1 MLNYSVAELRNN
13 KTNMTR
19 RLLLLVCAVLC
30 LGSNVRISAQSTSS
44 TTQSA
49 ESNFVEGVVRVKLQR
64 EIADRMIAAKL
75 PLSVKGTNKKYVQT
89 GVTPLDRVNQ
99 KVKAVSMTRVFP
111 YAGKNEAKHK
121 AFGLDLW
128 YDVHYEA
135 SGMKLA
141 QARNLFRSAE
151 GVSYAQR
158 IPLYKPI
165 GGERFLE
172 VSPAAVARAAKAAS
186 TMPFNDPLLNDQ
198 WHYNND
204 GHIAGTKVGA
214 DANVFK
220 AWETGVT
227 GSKDVVVAIIDGGF
241 QVDHPDLKDNVW
253 INTAELNGKPGV
265 DDDGDGYV
273 DDIYGYNFVINSS
286 DINAHSHGTHV
297 AGTVGA
303 TNNNGI
309 GVCGVAGGSDGKGGV
324 KMMVCQVFDSR
335 ASSSAVADFGAA
347 IVYAADRGASIA
359 QCSWGASV
367 AGDEDKSV
375 TEAVNYFT
383 KNGGGDKMNGGL
395 CIFAAGNNGEEG
407 DYYPGCLDKVVA
419 VGSMAPDGSVA
430 YYSNRGKWVD
440 VTAPGGLED
449 NGQQYGV
456 LSTLPNSTYGYN
468 EGTSMACPHVSGIA
482 ALILSKYGNK
492 QFSNE
497 TLRTL
502 LTTSVNDLYTQ
513 NPEYEGLMGSGYIDA
528 YKALQGKEG
537 SVPEAVADFTVTA
550 SHDNAL
556 IEWVIPETEEKSID
570 HHVIYYSTEA
580 FSATDDL
587 NKLSSATVDTKF
599 KYSGDKMSY
608 EVEGLKASTKYY
620 FAIVAY
626 NRWGKASAVSPIKE
640 ATTNAGPKVQVDQ
653 KNLSMTVDA
662 TKAST
667 AEASFNVKN
676 AGEGVLKYQLTTAT
690 TRATMSTS
698 ARNLKPN
705 PGQVLPFSGTVSPT
719 LAKRNAVASSDY
731 KAENWPDT
739 LTYSNYVYSYIG
751 ETDTKLPNALAQYF
765 YVDKATYPNG
775 FNLTDLLIQGQNGQ
789 NPEIEIYDGSRS
801 ISRASLIQKINYDF
815 WAYNY
820 PITLKEQ
827 IYFAPGSSFW
837 VVAKFPAGAKNPLAT
852 GKTERTDIAQY
863 SFYSS
868 DNGTTWTQLSEVLKG
883 TSFESV
889 ASQLTW
895 AVQAVSKNPDWSQVL
910 NPEPISG
917 EVRPNESQ
925 KVTLKNDGQKLVNGT
940 YNFNIHVKSNE
951 AVDSKQ
957 QVALAMTV
965 KGYKPELH
973 SQQLVDFGDLL
984 VGQTKTIDV
993 ELTNSGYGVFGGN
1006 YGMLQ
1011 APKNVK
1017 SSSDQFNVSKGANNI
1032 AARSTGTLP
1041 VTFAPTK
1048 EGNFSSTITLTDKNG
1063 NQHSFLVRGVASVP
1077 AKQNVTP
1084 ESYDAGDLK
1093 VGGEDK
1099 TATIT
1104 IKNTGNYPLQYV
1116 FPKFSSEKIVGS
1128 TAKVHKFGYTTIS
1141 NVAGDE
1147 SFEYEPAPEL
1157 ADEKDITSQFTND
1170 NWQSGPIKVG
1180 FKFPFYG
1187 KDYDEIYVSSYGGV
1201 SMQQM
1206 DGRISCMVPTGD
1218 CVQGLGYISAYTNS
1232 GWMDMGANSK
1242 ITYGHKNG
1250 KLYIKFKDVVTPA
1263 TNGGGETTTISFH
1276 MALCPDGS
1284 VEVYYDDYNPAGVF
1298 GSGGH
1303 NFVGVSDIAASD
1315 PCIFVDANKVQEDND
1330 GLDAPYYDIVTGSAI
1345 KIVAPAKSMIKSLS
1359 STDGYVGNGE
1369 SKEIKVTLAANDE
1382 LVAGPL
1388 TNYLTVITNDPINPS
1403 STVKMTANI
1412 VGDNLKAEAALDST
1426 SVDFGKVFRTSAQQR
1441 TVLLSNN
1448 GKDALQVAGVS
1459 VKNGKFTLAEEM
1471 KAAFSVPA
1479 GQGKDIVV
1487 TLPTAEKGTVE
1498 DVLVITYQ
1506 DGTTKEIPL
1515 KAEVIGNPTWKSNP
1529 ESLKVETP
1537 YGTNVEKTI
1546 QVTNEGDE
1554 NLAFSVEPASWFSA
1568 SDLEAAGKSSVDYVF
1583 KSKLDGFD
1591 IPYNWVDI
1599 TNDYTE
1605 HMPYAYYIDKTDFKK
1620 VELPFEFPFYGKKY
1634 KSMYIYNT
1642 GFVSFDAP
1650 VEDYKQFPEP
1660 PASLPTT
1667 ETFYTNIICPF
1678 WGNHSMNTPS
1688 SDGVYYK
1695 AKDDEVIVS
1704 YKNYGNTMMQ
1714 GMNFEVILR
1723 KDGSFKFQYN
1733 VDPDGFQLGVFG
1745 LCGIMDHTG
1754 TRGITPADM
1763 YITDGNAV
1771 EFSPYKNYV
1780 VAPGEQ
1786 VEMPVELKANQLAD
1800 TYDYELNV
1808 TTNDPSRASVKIP
1821 VTLNITGEAQ
1831 AEFPEVIN
1839 VEQPVDEN
1847 AMEPSYYEFH
1857 VVNKGTKAFAITDV
1871 ASEMFTVSESD
1882 DPDVEPSAPEGK
1894 LEVYAAQSNN
1904 GGDDGIDPGPL
1915 ALSDDA
1921 TAKAW
1926 IPYQSGM
1933 MAPIVVGE
1941 DTVKFRITPY
1951 NVYEVHKKDFP
1962 LVFTVEGLNEETHTS
1977 TIKLNITEAP
1987 VMAFDPEELHIE
1999 NVASD
2004 YKGTST
2010 VNLKNDGEYKLTYSL
2025 SLDPSGRDA
2034 GNVDDGSNDPAPA
2047 YNVISYPS
2055 EDVAKNFVATCVEKI
2070 SGKKGMVKALGLKKV
2085 KDDQKFIYD
2094 LPEGYKG
2101 NALYYPVLN
2110 PVANAQA
2117 ALMGTGAA
2125 ALDENFYAATR
2136 YEAPAEGFNLTHLYF
2151 VGTVGD
2157 LENVDIEASVILG
2170 NDVTATEKTIG
2181 HGKIHIVKEKP
2192 REDGSYQGAA
2202 RMLEFDNPI
2211 YINPADTFYVV
2222 LKYPAGYKG
2231 SAMMA
2236 TKDGDMETNRYMAH
2250 LKSLGGW
2257 VDIEA
2262 LYDNAYSYGAFGYF
2276 MTCIEKEKGE
2286 PWIKLLNEKKDGEI
2300 ASGKAIPVQFEVN
2313 AKSAYFAKNNK
2324 ATLVVKSNDPYNKL
2338 YNYHIYLNKNAAPI
2352 ITAPEGETTVPEA
2365 SKAMVPVT
2373 VADAE
2378 GEAFTVSLND
2388 ADGIASVESYA
2399 NEDGTQEGI
2408 SESNGTYT
2416 VEAGGS
2422 LKLNVALVPDYGTA
2436 GKHTFT
2442 VNAKD
2447 ESGNVSSVVVNYNV
2461 EHTNRAPK
2469 YVGPA
2474 DLALKGG
2481 ETSAQYYFA
2490 DFFEDADGDAMTFSA
2505 QIADPSLAALYQS
2518 ENGIIIAAK
2527 QVSGSTNI
2535 NVVATDANGAS
2546 TTGVIALTVDAA
2558 TGISNVVADASKGD
2572 VTVNGDA
2579 ENGNL
2584 NVTIDADADKVVLS
2598 VYSNA
2603 GQLMAQKTLQNV
2615 HAGDKASIALG
2626 KVAAGVYHLVA
2637 NVDGKTSAVKF
2648 VAK

>member
-1 MLNYSVAELRNN
+1 
-13 KTNMTR
+13 MTR

-44 TTQSA
+44 TTQSV

-64 EIADRMIAAKL
+64 EIADRMVAAKL
-75 PLSVKGTNKKYVQT
+75 PLSVKGTNRKYVQT

-367 AGDEDKSV
+367 ADDEDKSV
-375 TEAVNYFT
+375 TEAVDYFT

-407 DYYPGCLDKVVA
+407 NYYPGCLDKVVA

-513 NPEYEGLMGSGYIDA
+513 NPEYKGLMGSGYIDA

-587 NKLSSATVDTKF
+587 NKLNSATVDTKF

-698 ARNLKPN
+698 GRIKKPN

-719 LAKRNAVASSDY
+719 LVKRNAVATSDY
-731 KAENWPDT
+731 QAKDWPDT
-739 LTYSNYVYSYIG
+739 LTYSNQLYSYIG

-775 FNLTDLLIQGQNGQ
+775 FNLTDLRIQGQNGQ
-789 NPEIEIYDGSRS
+789 NPVIEIYDGSRS
-801 ISRASLIQKINYDF
+801 ISTASLIQKVNYDF

-827 IYFAPGSSFW
+827 IHFAPGSSFW
-837 VVAKFPAGAKNPLAT
+837 VVAKFPAGAKNPLGT
-852 GKTERTDIAQY
+852 GKTTRTDVAQY

-883 TSFESV
+883 TSFEAI

-895 AVQAVSKNPDWSQVL
+895 AVQAISKNPDWSQVL

-917 EVRPNESQ
+917 EVRPSESQ

-940 YNFNIHVKSNE
+940 YKFNIHVKSNE

-973 SQQLVDFGDLL
+973 SQKLVDFGDLL

-993 ELTNSGYGVFGGN
+993 ELTNSGYGVFGGQ

-1063 NQHSFLVRGVASVP
+1063 NQHSFLVRGVASIP
-1077 AKQNVTP
+1077 AQQSVTP
-1084 ESYDAGDLK
+1084 DVYEAGDLK

-1128 TAKVHKFGYTTIS
+1128 KARVHKFGYTTVS

-1250 KLYIKFKDVVTPA
+1250 KLYVKFKDVVTPA

-1303 NFVGVSDIAASD
+1303 NFVGVSDIAAAD
-1315 PCIFVDANKVQEDND
+1315 PCIFVDANKVQESND

-1369 SKEIKVTLAANDE
+1369 SKEIKVTLAANDN

-1403 STVKMTANI
+1403 STVKLTANI
-1412 VGDNLKAEAALDST
+1412 VGDNLKAEAALDSA

-1448 GKDALQVAGVS
+1448 GKDVLQVAGVS

-1471 KAAFSVPA
+1471 NAAFSVPA

-1529 ESLKVETP
+1529 ESLEVETP

-1568 SDLEAAGKSSVDYVF
+1568 SDLEATGKSSVDYVF

-1695 AKDDEVIVS
+1695 AKNDEVIVS

-1723 KDGSFKFQYN
+1723 KDGTFKFQYN

-1808 TTNDPSRASVKIP
+1808 TTNDPSRASIKIP

-1871 ASEMFTVSESD
+1871 ASEMFVAADPD
-1882 DPDVEPSAPEGK
+1882 DPWAMPEAS
-1894 LEVYAAQSNN
+1894 LEVYTSANN
-1904 GGDDGIDPGPL
+1904 SGDDGIDPGPMAL
-1915 ALSDDA
+1915 AADA
-1921 TAKAW
+1921 AKAW
-1926 IPYQSGM
+1926 VPYQSGM

-1951 NVYEVHKKDFP
+1951 NVSEVHAKDYP
-1962 LVFTVEGLNEETHTS
+1962 LVFSVEGLENTEYNS

-2010 VNLKNDGEYKLTYSL
+2010 VNLMNDGAYKLTYSL
-2025 SLDPSGRDA
+2025 NLDPSGRDA

-2070 SGKKGMVKALGLKKV
+2070 SGKKGMLKALGLKKV

-2094 LPEGYKG
+2094 LPSGYEG

-2117 ALMGTGAA
+2117 ALMGTGAS

-2181 HGKIHIVKEKP
+2181 HGKIHIAKEEP

-2286 PWIKLLNEKKDGEI
+2286 PWIKLLNEKKEGEI
-2300 ASGKAIPVQFEVN
+2300 APGEALPVQFEVN

-2338 YNYHIYLNKNAAPI
+2338 YNYHIYLDKNAAPV

-2388 ADGIASVESYA
+2388 ADGIATVESYE
-2399 NEDGTQEGI
+2399 NEDGTQDGI

-2422 LKLNVALVPDYGTA
+2422 LKLNVALAPAYGTA
-2436 GKHTFT
+2436 GKHSFA

-2447 ESGNVSSVVVNYNV
+2447 EAGNVSSAVVNYNV

-2474 DLALKGG
+2474 DLVLKGG

-2527 QVSGSTNI
+2527 QMPGSTNI

-2546 TTGVIALTVDAA
+2546 TTGVITLTVDVA
-2558 TGISNVVADASKGD
+2558 TGISNVVAGGSKGD
-2572 VTVNGDA
+2572 VAVNGDA

-2584 NVTIDADADKVVLS
+2584 NVTIGADADKVVLS

-2603 GQLMAQKTLQNV
+2603 GQLMAQKTLLNV
-2615 HAGDKASIALG
+2615 HAGDKAGVALG

-2648 VAK
+2648 AAK

>member
-1 MLNYSVAELRNN
+1 
-13 KTNMTR
+13 MTR

-172 VSPAAVARAAKAAS
+172 VSPAAVAKAAKAAS

-204 GHIAGTKVGA
+204 GHIAGTKMGA

-375 TEAVNYFT
+375 TEAVDYFT

-719 LAKRNAVASSDY
+719 LAKRNAVAPSDY
-731 KAENWPDT
+731 KVENWPDT

-837 VVAKFPAGAKNPLAT
+837 VVARFPAGAKNPLAT
-852 GKTERTDIAQY
+852 GKTARTDIAQY

-940 YNFNIHVKSNE
+940 YEFNIHVKSNE

-993 ELTNSGYGVFGGN
+993 ELTNSGYGVFGGK

-1077 AKQNVTP
+1077 AKQSVTP
-1084 ESYDAGDLK
+1084 DVYEAGDLK

-1250 KLYIKFKDVVTPA
+1250 KLYVKFKNVVTPA

-1330 GLDAPYYDIVTGSAI
+1330 GLDAPYYDIQTGSAI

-1403 STVKMTANI
+1403 ASVKLTANI

-1426 SVDFGKVFRTSAQQR
+1426 SVDFGKVYRTSAQQR

-1459 VKNGKFTLAEEM
+1459 VKNGKFTLTEEM

-1763 YITDGNAV
+1763 YITDSNAV

-1831 AEFPEVIN
+1831 AEFPEIIN

-1847 AMEPSYYEFH
+1847 AMDPSYYEFY
-1857 VVNKGTKAFAITDV
+1857 VVNKGTKAFTITDV
-1871 ASEMFTVSESD
+1871 ASEMFTGSESD
-1882 DPDVEPSAPEGK
+1882 DPDVEPSAPEGG
-1894 LEVYAAQSNN
+1894 LEVYTAQSNN
-1904 GGDDGIDPGPL
+1904 GGDDGIDPGPMAL
-1915 ALSDDA
+1915 AADA
-1921 TAKAW
+1921 AKAW
-1926 IPYQSGM
+1926 VPYKSGM
-1933 MAPIVVGE
+1933 MTPIVVGT
-1941 DTVKFRITPY
+1941 DTVKFRIAPY

-2004 YKGTST
+2004 YKGTRT

-2070 SGKKGMVKALGLKKV
+2070 SGKKGMLKTLGLKKV

-2094 LPEGYKG
+2094 LPKGYEG

-2110 PVANAQA
+2110 PVENAQA
-2117 ALMGTGAA
+2117 ALMGTGAT

-2181 HGKIHIVKEKP
+2181 HGKIHIVKEDP

-2300 ASGKAIPVQFEVN
+2300 APGKAIPVQFEVN

-2324 ATLVVKSNDPYNKL
+2324 ATLVVKSNDPCNKL
-2338 YNYHIYLNKNAAPI
+2338 CNYHIYLDKNAAPV

-2365 SKAMVPVT
+2365 SKAIVPVT

-2399 NEDGTQEGI
+2399 NENGTQEGI

-2447 ESGNVSSVVVNYNV
+2447 ESGNVSSAVVNYNV

-2490 DFFEDADGDAMTFSA
+2490 DFFEDADGDVMTFSA

-2558 TGISNVVADASKGD
+2558 TGISNVVAGASKGD

-2584 NVTIDADADKVVLS
+2584 NVTIGADADKVVLS

-2615 HAGDKASIALG
+2615 HAGDKASVALG

>member
-1 MLNYSVAELRNN
+1 
-13 KTNMTR
+13 MTR

-75 PLSVKGTNKKYVQT
+75 PLSVKGTSKKYVQT

-172 VSPAAVARAAKAAS
+172 VSPAAVAKAAKAAS

-556 IEWVIPETEEKSID
+556 IEWTIPETEEKSID

-731 KAENWPDT
+731 KVENWPDT

-889 ASQLTW
+889 ASLLTW

-940 YNFNIHVKSNE
+940 YEFNIHVKSNE

-993 ELTNSGYGVFGGN
+993 ELTNSGYGVFGGK

-1032 AARSTGTLP
+1032 AARSIGTLP

-1077 AKQNVTP
+1077 AKQSVTP
-1084 ESYDAGDLK
+1084 DVYEAGDLK

-1157 ADEKDITSQFTND
+1157 ADETDITSQFTND

-1250 KLYIKFKDVVTPA
+1250 KLYVKFKNVVTPA

-1330 GLDAPYYDIVTGSAI
+1330 GLDAPYYDIQTGSAI

-1403 STVKMTANI
+1403 ASVKLTANI

-1546 QVTNEGDE
+1546 QVTNKGDE
-1554 NLAFSVEPASWFSA
+1554 DLTFSAEPASWFSA

-1831 AEFPEVIN
+1831 AEFPEIIN

-1847 AMEPSYYEFH
+1847 AMDPSYYEFY
-1857 VVNKGTKAFAITDV
+1857 VVNKGTKAFTITDV
-1871 ASEMFTVSESD
+1871 ASEMFTGSESD
-1882 DPDVEPSAPEGK
+1882 DPDVEPSAPEGG
-1894 LEVYAAQSNN
+1894 LEVYTAQSNN
-1904 GGDDGIDPGPL
+1904 GGDDGIDPGPMAL
-1915 ALSDDA
+1915 AADA
-1921 TAKAW
+1921 AKAW
-1926 IPYQSGM
+1926 VPYKSGM
-1933 MAPIVVGE
+1933 MTPIVVGT
-1941 DTVKFRITPY
+1941 DTVKFRIAPY

-2004 YKGTST
+2004 YKGTRT

-2070 SGKKGMVKALGLKKV
+2070 SGKKGMLKTLGLKKV

-2094 LPEGYKG
+2094 LPKGYEG

-2110 PVANAQA
+2110 PVENAQA
-2117 ALMGTGAA
+2117 ALMGTGAT

-2181 HGKIHIVKEKP
+2181 HGKIHIVKEDP

-2300 ASGKAIPVQFEVN
+2300 APGKAIPVQFEVN

-2324 ATLVVKSNDPYNKL
+2324 ATLVVKSNDPCNKL
-2338 YNYHIYLNKNAAPI
+2338 CNYHIYLDKNAAPV

-2365 SKAMVPVT
+2365 SKAIVPVT

-2399 NEDGTQEGI
+2399 NENGTQEGI

-2447 ESGNVSSVVVNYNV
+2447 ESGNVSSAVVNYNV

-2490 DFFEDADGDAMTFSA
+2490 DFFEDADGDVMTFSA

-2558 TGISNVVADASKGD
+2558 TGISNVVAGASKGD

-2584 NVTIDADADKVVLS
+2584 NVTIGADADKVVLS

-2615 HAGDKASIALG
+2615 HAGDKASVALG

>member
-1 MLNYSVAELRNN
+1 
-13 KTNMTR
+13 MTR

-111 YAGKNEAKHK
+111 YAGKNETKHK

-172 VSPAAVARAAKAAS
+172 VSPAAVAKAAKAAS
-186 TMPFNDPLLNDQ
+186 TMPFNDPLLNEQ

-227 GSKDVVVAIIDGGF
+227 GSKDVLVAIIDGGF

-286 DINAHSHGTHV
+286 NINAHSHGTHV

-347 IVYAADRGASIA
+347 LVYAADRGASIA

-375 TEAVNYFT
+375 TEAVDYFT
-383 KNGGGDKMNGGL
+383 KNGGGEKMNGGL
-395 CIFAAGNNGEEG
+395 CIFASGNNGEEG

-570 HHVIYYSTEA
+570 HHVIYYSTVA

-940 YNFNIHVKSNE
+940 YEFNIHVKSNE

-993 ELTNSGYGVFGGN
+993 ELTNSGYGVFGGK

-1077 AKQNVTP
+1077 AKQSVTP
-1084 ESYDAGDLK
+1084 DVYEAGDLK

-1315 PCIFVDANKVQEDND
+1315 PCIFVDAKKVQEDND
-1330 GLDAPYYDIVTGSAI
+1330 GQDAPYYDIVTGSAI

-1403 STVKMTANI
+1403 ASVKLTANI

-1459 VKNGKFTLAEEM
+1459 VKNGKFTLAEDM
-1471 KAAFSVPA
+1471 NAAFSVPA
-1479 GQGKDIVV
+1479 GLGKDIVV

-1831 AEFPEVIN
+1831 AKFPEIIN

-1847 AMEPSYYEFH
+1847 AMDPSYYEFY
-1857 VVNKGTKAFAITDV
+1857 VVNKGTKAFTITDV
-1871 ASEMFTVSESD
+1871 ASEMFTGSESD
-1882 DPDVEPSAPEGK
+1882 DPDVEPSAPEGE
-1894 LEVYAAQSNN
+1894 LEVYTAQSNN
-1904 GGDDGIDPGPL
+1904 GGDDGIDPGPMAL
-1915 ALSDDA
+1915 AADA
-1921 TAKAW
+1921 AKAW
-1926 IPYQSGM
+1926 VPYKSGM
-1933 MAPIVVGE
+1933 MAPIVVGT
-1941 DTVKFRITPY
+1941 DTVKFRIAPY

-2004 YKGTST
+2004 YKGTRT

-2070 SGKKGMVKALGLKKV
+2070 SGKKGMLKALGLKKV

-2094 LPEGYKG
+2094 LPAGYEG

-2117 ALMGTGAA
+2117 ALMGTGAT

-2300 ASGKAIPVQFEVN
+2300 APGEAIPVQFEVN

-2338 YNYHIYLNKNAAPI
+2338 YNYHIYLDKNAAPV

-2378 GEAFTVSLND
+2378 GEAFSVSLND

-2447 ESGNVSSVVVNYNV
+2447 ESGNVSSAVVNYNV

-2490 DFFEDADGDAMTFSA
+2490 DFFEDADGDVMTFFA

-2558 TGISNVVADASKGD
+2558 TGISNVVAGASKGD

-2584 NVTIDADADKVVLS
+2584 NVTIGADADKVVLS

-2615 HAGDKASIALG
+2615 HAGDKASVALG

>member
-1 MLNYSVAELRNN
+1 
-13 KTNMTR
+13 MTR

-49 ESNFVEGVVRVKLQR
+49 EPNFVEGVVRVKLQR
-64 EIADRMIAAKL
+64 EIADRMVAAKL
-75 PLSVKGTNKKYVQT
+75 PLSVKGTNRKYVQT

-141 QARNLFRSAE
+141 QARNLFRSAA

-367 AGDEDKSV
+367 ADDEDKSV
-375 TEAVNYFT
+375 TEAIDYFT

-407 DYYPGCLDKVVA
+407 NYYPGCLDKVVA

-502 LTTSVNDLYTQ
+502 LTTSVNDLYAQ

-556 IEWVIPETEEKSID
+556 IEWTIPETEEKSID

-587 NKLSSATVDTKF
+587 NKLNSAAVDTKF

-698 ARNLKPN
+698 GRIKKPN

-719 LAKRNAVASSDY
+719 LVKRNAVATSGYQAKD
-731 KAENWPDT
+731 WPDT
-739 LTYSNYVYSYIG
+739 LTYSNQLYSYIG

-765 YVDKATYPNG
+765 YVDKATYPKG
-775 FNLTDLLIQGQNGQ
+775 FNLTDLRIQGQNGQ
-789 NPEIEIYDGSRS
+789 NPVIEIYDGSRS
-801 ISRASLIQKINYDF
+801 ISTASLIQKVNYDF

-827 IYFAPGSSFW
+827 IHFAPGSSFW
-837 VVAKFPAGAKNPLAT
+837 VVAKFPAGAKNPLGT
-852 GKTERTDIAQY
+852 GKTTRTDVAQY

-883 TSFESV
+883 TSFEAI

-895 AVQAVSKNPDWSQVL
+895 AVQAISKNPDWSQVL

-940 YNFNIHVKSNE
+940 YKFNIHVKSNE

-993 ELTNSGYGVFGGN
+993 ELTNSGYGVFGGQ

-1048 EGNFSSTITLTDKNG
+1048 EGNFSSTITLADKNG
-1063 NQHSFLVRGVASVP
+1063 NQHSFLVRGVASIP
-1077 AKQNVTP
+1077 AQQSVTP
-1084 ESYDAGDLK
+1084 DVYEAGDLK

-1128 TAKVHKFGYTTIS
+1128 KARVHKFGYTTVS

-1218 CVQGLGYISAYTNS
+1218 CVKGLGYISAYTNS

-1242 ITYGHKNG
+1242 ITYGHKDG
-1250 KLYIKFKDVVTPA
+1250 KLYVKFKDVVTPA

-1303 NFVGVSDIAASD
+1303 NFVGVSDIAAAD

-1369 SKEIKVTLAANDE
+1369 SKEIKVTLAANDN

-1403 STVKMTANI
+1403 STVKLTANI
-1412 VGDNLKAEAALDST
+1412 VGDNLKAEAALDSA

-1448 GKDALQVAGVS
+1448 GKDVLQVAGVS

-1471 KAAFSVPA
+1471 NAAFSVPA

-1529 ESLKVETP
+1529 ESLEVVTP

-1568 SDLEAAGKSSVDYVF
+1568 SDLEATGKSSVDYVF

-1723 KDGSFKFQYN
+1723 KDGTFKFQYN

-1808 TTNDPSRASVKIP
+1808 TTNDPSRASIKIP

-1871 ASEMFTVSESD
+1871 ASEMFVAA
-1882 DPDVEPSAPEGK
+1882 DPEDPWAMPEAS
-1894 LEVYAAQSNN
+1894 LEVYTSANN
-1904 GGDDGIDPGPL
+1904 SGDDGIDPGPMAL
-1915 ALSDDA
+1915 ADDA
-1921 TAKAW
+1921 AKAW
-1926 IPYQSGM
+1926 VPYQSGM

-1951 NVYEVHKKDFP
+1951 NVSEVHAKDYP
-1962 LVFTVEGLNEETHTS
+1962 LVFSVEGLENTEYNS

-2010 VNLKNDGEYKLTYSL
+2010 VNLMNDGAYKLTYSL
-2025 SLDPSGRDA
+2025 NLDPSGRDA

-2070 SGKKGMVKALGLKKV
+2070 SGKKGMLKALGLKKV

-2094 LPEGYKG
+2094 LPSGYEG

-2117 ALMGTGAA
+2117 ALMGTGAT

-2181 HGKIHIVKEKP
+2181 HGKIHIAKEEP

-2286 PWIKLLNEKKDGEI
+2286 PWIKLLNEKKEGEI
-2300 ASGKAIPVQFEVN
+2300 APGEALPVQFEVN

-2338 YNYHIYLNKNAAPI
+2338 YNYHIYLDKNAAPV

-2388 ADGIASVESYA
+2388 ADGIATVESYE
-2399 NEDGTQEGI
+2399 NEDGTQDGI

-2422 LKLNVALVPDYGTA
+2422 LKLNVALAPAYGTA
-2436 GKHTFT
+2436 GKHSFA

-2447 ESGNVSSVVVNYNV
+2447 EAGNVSSAVVNYNV

-2474 DLALKGG
+2474 DLVLKGG

-2527 QVSGSTNI
+2527 QMPGSTNI

-2546 TTGVIALTVDAA
+2546 TTGVIALTVDVA
-2558 TGISNVVADASKGD
+2558 TGISNVVAGGSKGD
-2572 VTVNGDA
+2572 VAVNGDA

-2584 NVTIDADADKVVLS
+2584 NVTIGTDADKVVLS

-2603 GQLMAQKTLQNV
+2603 GQLMAQKTLLNV
-2615 HAGDKASIALG
+2615 HAGDKAGVALG

-2648 VAK
+2648 AAK

>member
-1 MLNYSVAELRNN
+1 
-13 KTNMTR
+13 MTR

-89 GVTPLDRVNQ
+89 GVTPLDRVSQ

-111 YAGKNEAKHK
+111 YAGKDEAKHK
-121 AFGLDLW
+121 AAGLDLW

-172 VSPAAVARAAKAAS
+172 ISPAAVAKAAKAAS

-273 DDIYGYNFVINSS
+273 DDIYGYNFVIKSS

-335 ASSSAVADFGAA
+335 ASSSAVADFGAS

-359 QCSWGASV
+359 QCSWGAGV
-367 AGDEDKSV
+367 ADEEDKSV
-375 TEAVNYFT
+375 TEAVDYFT

-407 DYYPGCLDKVVA
+407 NYYPGCLDKVVA

-556 IEWVIPETEEKSID
+556 IEWTIPETEEKSID

-640 ATTNAGPKVQVDQ
+640 ATTNSGPKVQVDQ

-698 ARNLKPN
+698 GRIKNPN

-719 LAKRNAVASSDY
+719 LVKRNAVATSNYQAKD
-731 KAENWPDT
+731 WPDT
-739 LTYSNYVYSYIG
+739 LTYSNQLYSYIG

-775 FNLTDLLIQGQNGQ
+775 FNLTDLHFQGQNGQ
-789 NPEIEIYDGSRS
+789 NPVIEIYDGSRT
-801 ISRASLIQKINYDF
+801 ISTASLIQKVNYDF

-827 IYFAPGSSFW
+827 IHFAPGSSFW
-837 VVAKFPAGAKNPLAT
+837 VVAKFPAGAKNPLGT
-852 GKTERTDIAQY
+852 GKTTRTDVAQY

-883 TSFESV
+883 TSFEAV
-889 ASQLTW
+889 ANQLTW
-895 AVQAVSKNPDWSQVL
+895 AVQAISKNPDWSQVL

-940 YNFNIHVKSNE
+940 YKFNIHVKSNE

-993 ELTNSGYGVFGGN
+993 ELTNSGYGVFAGK

-1011 APKNVK
+1011 ASQNEVK
-1017 SSSDQFNVSKGANNI
+1017 SSSDQFNVSKGAKNI

-1077 AKQNVTP
+1077 AKQTVTP
-1084 ESYDAGDLK
+1084 DVYEAGDLK

-1157 ADEKDITSQFTND
+1157 ADEKDITSQFTNN

-1250 KLYIKFKDVVTPA
+1250 KFYVKFKDVVTPA

-1330 GLDAPYYDIVTGSAI
+1330 GLNAPYYDIQTGSAI

-1369 SKEIKVTLAANDE
+1369 SKEIKVTLAANDD

-1403 STVKMTANI
+1403 ASVKLTANI

-1554 NLAFSVEPASWFSA
+1554 NLTFSAEPASWYTA
-1568 SDLEAAGKSSVDYVF
+1568 SDLEANGNSTVDYVF

-1591 IPYNWVDI
+1591 VPYNWVDI

-1605 HMPYAYYIDKTDFKK
+1605 HMPYAYYINKTDFKK

-1704 YKNYGNTMMQ
+1704 YKNYGNTMML

-1723 KDGSFKFQYN
+1723 KDGSFKFQYH

-1763 YITDGNAV
+1763 YITDGNTV
-1771 EFSPYKNYV
+1771 EFTPYKNYV

-1800 TYDYELNV
+1800 TYDCELNV

-1821 VTLNITGEAQ
+1821 VTLNITGEVQ

-1847 AMEPSYYEFH
+1847 PMYPSYYEFY
-1857 VVNKGTKAFAITDV
+1857 VVNKGTKAFTITNV
-1871 ASEMFTVSESD
+1871 ASEMFVAADPD
-1882 DPDVEPSAPEGK
+1882 DPWAMPEAS
-1894 LEVYAAQSNN
+1894 LEVYTSANN
-1904 GGDDGIDPGPL
+1904 SGGDGGIDPGPL

-1926 IPYQSGM
+1926 IPYRSGM
-1933 MAPIVVGE
+1933 MAPIVVGT

-1951 NVYEVHKKDFP
+1951 NVYEVHAKDYP
-1962 LVFTVEGLNEETHTS
+1962 LVFTVEGLENTEYNS

-2010 VNLKNDGEYKLTYSL
+2010 VNLMNDGKYKLTYSL

-2034 GNVDDGSNDPAPA
+2034 GNEYEDGNDPAPA

-2094 LPEGYKG
+2094 LPSGYEG

-2117 ALMGTGAA
+2117 ALMGTGAS

-2181 HGKIHIVKEKP
+2181 HGKIHIVKEEP
-2192 REDGSYQGAA
+2192 RDDGSYQGAP

-2222 LKYPAGYKG
+2222 LKYPAGYKS

-2262 LYDNAYSYGAFGYF
+2262 LYDNAYSYGAFGFF

-2286 PWIKLLNEKKDGEI
+2286 PWIKLLNEKKEGEI
-2300 ASGKAIPVQFEVN
+2300 APGEALPVQFEVN
-2313 AKSAYFAKNNK
+2313 AKSAYFSKNNK

-2338 YNYHIYLNKNAAPI
+2338 YNYHIYLDKNAAPV

-2365 SKAMVPVT
+2365 SKAVVDVT

-2378 GEAFTVSLND
+2378 GEAFTVSLD
-2388 ADGIASVESYA
+2388 ADGIAAVENYA
-2399 NEDGTQEGI
+2399 NENGTQDGI

-2447 ESGNVSSVVVNYNV
+2447 ESGNVSSAVVNYNV

-2490 DFFEDADGDAMTFSA
+2490 DFFEDADGDVMTFSA

-2558 TGISNVVADASKGD
+2558 TGINNVVADASKGD

-2615 HAGDKASIALG
+2615 HSGDKASVALG

>member
-1 MLNYSVAELRNN
+1 
-13 KTNMTR
+13 MTR

-49 ESNFVEGVVRVKLQR
+49 EPNFVEGVVRVKLQR
-64 EIADRMIAAKL
+64 EIADRMVAAKL
-75 PLSVKGTNKKYVQT
+75 PLSVKGTNRKYVQT

-367 AGDEDKSV
+367 ADDEDKSV
-375 TEAVNYFT
+375 TEAVDYFT

-407 DYYPGCLDKVVA
+407 NYYPGCLDKVVA

-513 NPEYEGLMGSGYIDA
+513 NPEYKGLMGSGYIDA

-587 NKLSSATVDTKF
+587 NKLNSATVDTKF

-626 NRWGKASAVSPIKE
+626 NRWGKASSVSPIKE

-698 ARNLKPN
+698 GRIKKPN

-719 LAKRNAVASSDY
+719 LVKRNAVATSDY
-731 KAENWPDT
+731 QAKDWPDT
-739 LTYSNYVYSYIG
+739 LTYSNQLYSYIG

-775 FNLTDLLIQGQNGQ
+775 FNLTDLRIQGQNGQ
-789 NPEIEIYDGSRS
+789 NPVIEIYDGSRS
-801 ISRASLIQKINYDF
+801 ISTASLIQKVNYDF

-827 IYFAPGSSFW
+827 IHFAPGSSFW
-837 VVAKFPAGAKNPLAT
+837 VVAKFPAGAKNPLGT
-852 GKTERTDIAQY
+852 GKTTRTDVAQY

-883 TSFESV
+883 TSFEAI

-895 AVQAVSKNPDWSQVL
+895 AVQAISKNPDWSQVL

-917 EVRPNESQ
+917 EVRPSESQ

-940 YNFNIHVKSNE
+940 YKFNIHVKSNE

-984 VGQTKTIDV
+984 VGQTKTLDV
-993 ELTNSGYGVFGGN
+993 ELTNSGYGVFGGQ

-1017 SSSDQFNVSKGANNI
+1017 SSSDQFSVSKGTNNI

-1077 AKQNVTP
+1077 AQQSVTP
-1084 ESYDAGDLK
+1084 DVYEAGDLK

-1128 TAKVHKFGYTTIS
+1128 KARVHKFGYTTVS

-1218 CVQGLGYISAYTNS
+1218 CVDGLGYISAYTNS
-1232 GWMDMGANSK
+1232 GWLDMGANSK

-1263 TNGGGETTTISFH
+1263 TNGAGETTTISFH

-1303 NFVGVSDIAASD
+1303 NFVGVSDIAAAD

-1369 SKEIKVTLAANDE
+1369 SKEIKVTLAANDN

-1403 STVKMTANI
+1403 STVKLTANI
-1412 VGDNLKAEAALDST
+1412 VGDNLKAEAALDSA

-1471 KAAFSVPA
+1471 NAAFSVPA

-1529 ESLKVETP
+1529 ESLEVETP

-1554 NLAFSVEPASWFSA
+1554 NLTFSAEPASWFSA
-1568 SDLEAAGKSSVDYVF
+1568 SDLEATGKSSVDYVF

-1660 PASLPTT
+1660 PASLPTK

-1723 KDGSFKFQYN
+1723 KDGTFKFQYN
-1733 VDPDGFQLGVFG
+1733 VDPDGFQVGVFG

-1763 YITDGNAV
+1763 YITGGNAV

-1808 TTNDPSRASVKIP
+1808 TTNDPSRASIKIP
-1821 VTLNITGEAQ
+1821 VTLNITGEAK

-1871 ASEMFTVSESD
+1871 ASEMFVAADPD
-1882 DPDVEPSAPEGK
+1882 DPWAMPEAS
-1894 LEVYAAQSNN
+1894 LEVYTSANN
-1904 GGDDGIDPGPL
+1904 SGDDGIDPGPMAL
-1915 ALSDDA
+1915 AGDA
-1921 TAKAW
+1921 AKAW
-1926 IPYQSGM
+1926 VPYQSGM

-1951 NVYEVHKKDFP
+1951 NVSEVHAKDYP
-1962 LVFTVEGLNEETHTS
+1962 LVFSVEGLENTEYNS
-1977 TIKLNITEAP
+1977 TVKLNITEAP

-2010 VNLKNDGEYKLTYSL
+2010 VNLMNDGEYKLTYSL

-2034 GNVDDGSNDPAPA
+2034 GNEYEDGNDPAPA

-2070 SGKKGMVKALGLKKV
+2070 SGKKGMLKALGLKKV

-2094 LPEGYKG
+2094 LPTGYEG

-2117 ALMGTGAA
+2117 ALMGTGAS

-2181 HGKIHIVKEKP
+2181 HGKIHIAKEEP

-2286 PWIKLLNEKKDGEI
+2286 PWIKLLNEKKEGEI
-2300 ASGKAIPVQFEVN
+2300 APGEALPVQFEVN

-2338 YNYHIYLNKNAAPI
+2338 YNYHIYLDKNAAPV

-2388 ADGIASVESYA
+2388 ADGIATVESYE
-2399 NEDGTQEGI
+2399 NEDGTQDGI

-2422 LKLNVALVPDYGTA
+2422 LKLNVALAPAYGTA
-2436 GKHTFT
+2436 GKHSFA

-2447 ESGNVSSVVVNYNV
+2447 EAGNVSSAVVNYNV

-2474 DLALKGG
+2474 DLVLKGG

-2527 QVSGSTNI
+2527 QMPGSTNI

-2546 TTGVIALTVDAA
+2546 TTGVIALTVDVA
-2558 TGISNVVADASKGD
+2558 TGISNVVAGGSKGD
-2572 VTVNGDA
+2572 VAVNGDA

-2584 NVTIDADADKVVLS
+2584 NVTIGADADKVVLS

-2603 GQLMAQKTLQNV
+2603 GQLMAQKTLLNV
-2615 HAGDKASIALG
+2615 HAGDKAGVALG

-2648 VAK
+2648 AAK

>member
-1 MLNYSVAELRNN
+1 
-13 KTNMTR
+13 MTR

-111 YAGKNEAKHK
+111 YAGKDEAKHK
-121 AFGLDLW
+121 AAGLDLW

-172 VSPAAVARAAKAAS
+172 ISPAAVAKAAKAAS

-198 WHYNND
+198 WHYNNN

-273 DDIYGYNFVINSS
+273 DDIYGYNFVIKSS

-335 ASSSAVADFGAA
+335 ASSSAVADFGAS

-359 QCSWGASV
+359 QCSWGAGV
-367 AGDEDKSV
+367 ADEEDKSV
-375 TEAVNYFT
+375 TEAVDYFT

-407 DYYPGCLDKVVA
+407 NYYPGCLDKVVA

-513 NPEYEGLMGSGYIDA
+513 NPEYKGLMGSGYIDA

-556 IEWVIPETEEKSID
+556 IEWTIPETEEKSID

-640 ATTNAGPKVQVDQ
+640 ATTNSGPKVQVDQ

-698 ARNLKPN
+698 GRIKNPN

-719 LAKRNAVASSDY
+719 LVKRNAVATSNYQAKD
-731 KAENWPDT
+731 WPDT
-739 LTYSNYVYSYIG
+739 LTYSNQLYSYIG

-775 FNLTDLLIQGQNGQ
+775 FNLTDLHFQGQNGQ
-789 NPEIEIYDGSRS
+789 NPVIEIYDGSRT
-801 ISRASLIQKINYDF
+801 ISTASLIQKVNYDF

-827 IYFAPGSSFW
+827 IHFAPGSSFW
-837 VVAKFPAGAKNPLAT
+837 VVAKFPAGAKNPLGT
-852 GKTERTDIAQY
+852 GKTTRTDVAQY

-883 TSFESV
+883 TSFEAV
-889 ASQLTW
+889 ANQLTW
-895 AVQAVSKNPDWSQVL
+895 AVQAISKNPDWSQVL

-940 YNFNIHVKSNE
+940 YKFNIHVKSNE

-993 ELTNSGYGVFGGN
+993 ELTNSGYGVFAGK

-1011 APKNVK
+1011 ASQNEVK
-1017 SSSDQFNVSKGANNI
+1017 SSSDQFNVSKGAKNI

-1077 AKQNVTP
+1077 AKQTVTP
-1084 ESYDAGDLK
+1084 DVYEAGDLK

-1147 SFEYEPAPEL
+1147 SFKYEAAPEL
-1157 ADEKDITSQFTND
+1157 ADEKDITSQFTNN

-1250 KLYIKFKDVVTPA
+1250 KFYVKFKDVVTPA

-1330 GLDAPYYDIVTGSAI
+1330 GLNAPYYDIQTGSAI

-1369 SKEIKVTLAANDE
+1369 SKEIKVTLAANDD

-1403 STVKMTANI
+1403 ASVKLTANI

-1554 NLAFSVEPASWFSA
+1554 NLTFSAEPASWYTA
-1568 SDLEAAGKSSVDYVF
+1568 SDLEANGNSTVDYVF

-1591 IPYNWVDI
+1591 VPYNWVDI

-1605 HMPYAYYIDKTDFKK
+1605 HMPYAYYINKTDFKK

-1704 YKNYGNTMMQ
+1704 YKNYGNTMML

-1723 KDGSFKFQYN
+1723 KDGSFKFQYH

-1763 YITDGNAV
+1763 YITDGNTI
-1771 EFSPYKNYV
+1771 EFTPYKNYV

-1800 TYDYELNV
+1800 TYDCELNV

-1821 VTLNITGEAQ
+1821 VTLNITGETQ

-1847 AMEPSYYEFH
+1847 PMYPSYYEFY

-1871 ASEMFTVSESD
+1871 ASEMFVAA
-1882 DPDVEPSAPEGK
+1882 DPDNPWAMPEAS
-1894 LEVYAAQSNN
+1894 LEVYTSANN
-1904 GGDDGIDPGPL
+1904 SGGDGGIDPGPL

-1926 IPYQSGM
+1926 IPYQSGK
-1933 MAPIVVGE
+1933 MAPIVVGT

-1951 NVYEVHKKDFP
+1951 NVYEVHAKDYP
-1962 LVFTVEGLNEETHTS
+1962 LVFTVEGLENTEYNS

-2010 VNLKNDGEYKLTYSL
+2010 VNLMNDGKYKLTYSL

-2034 GNVDDGSNDPAPA
+2034 GNVDDGSNVPAPS

-2094 LPEGYKG
+2094 LPEGYEG

-2110 PVANAQA
+2110 PVTNAQA
-2117 ALMGTGAA
+2117 AIMGTGST

-2181 HGKIHIVKEKP
+2181 HGKIHIIKEKP
-2192 REDGSYQGAA
+2192 RDDGSYQGAA

-2222 LKYPAGYKG
+2222 LKYPAGYKS

-2262 LYDNAYSYGAFGYF
+2262 LYDNAYSYGAFGFF

-2286 PWIKLLNEKKDGEI
+2286 PWIKLLNEKKEGEI
-2300 ASGKAIPVQFEVN
+2300 APGEALPVLFEVN
-2313 AKSAYFAKNNK
+2313 AKSAYFSKNNK

-2338 YNYHIYLNKNAAPI
+2338 YNYHIYLDKNAAPV
-2352 ITAPEGETTVPEA
+2352 ITAPAGETTVPEA

-2399 NEDGTQEGI
+2399 NEDGTQKGI

-2490 DFFEDADGDAMTFSA
+2490 DFFEDVDGDVMTFSA

-2558 TGISNVVADASKGD
+2558 TGINNVVADASKGD

-2615 HAGDKASIALG
+2615 HAGDKASVALG

>member
-1 MLNYSVAELRNN
+1 
-13 KTNMTR
+13 MTR

-111 YAGKNEAKHK
+111 YAGKDEAKHK
-121 AFGLDLW
+121 AAGLDLW

-172 VSPAAVARAAKAAS
+172 ISPAAVAKAAKAAS

-273 DDIYGYNFVINSS
+273 DDIYGYNFVIKSS

-359 QCSWGASV
+359 QCSWGAGV
-367 AGDEDKSV
+367 ADEEDKSV
-375 TEAVNYFT
+375 TEAVDYFT

-407 DYYPGCLDKVVA
+407 NYYPGCLDKVVA

-556 IEWVIPETEEKSID
+556 IEWTIPETEEKSID

-698 ARNLKPN
+698 GRIKNPN

-719 LAKRNAVASSDY
+719 LVKRNAVATSNYQAKD
-731 KAENWPDT
+731 WPDT
-739 LTYSNYVYSYIG
+739 LTYSNQLYSYIG

-775 FNLTDLLIQGQNGQ
+775 FNLTDLHFQGQNGQ
-789 NPEIEIYDGSRS
+789 DPVIEIYDGSRT
-801 ISRASLIQKINYDF
+801 ISTASLIQKVNYDF

-827 IYFAPGSSFW
+827 IHFAPGSSFW
-837 VVAKFPAGAKNPLAT
+837 VVAKFPAGAKNPLGT
-852 GKTERTDIAQY
+852 GKTTRTDVAQY

-883 TSFESV
+883 TSFEAV
-889 ASQLTW
+889 ANQLTW
-895 AVQAVSKNPDWSQVL
+895 AVQAISKNPDWSQVL

-940 YNFNIHVKSNE
+940 YKFNIHVKSNE

-993 ELTNSGYGVFGGN
+993 ELTNSGYGVFAGK

-1011 APKNVK
+1011 ASQNEVK
-1017 SSSDQFNVSKGANNI
+1017 SSSDQFNVSKGAKNI

-1077 AKQNVTP
+1077 AKQTVTP
-1084 ESYDAGDLK
+1084 DVYEAGDLK

-1147 SFEYEPAPEL
+1147 SFKYEAAPEL
-1157 ADEKDITSQFTND
+1157 ADEKDITSQFTNN

-1250 KLYIKFKDVVTPA
+1250 KFYVKFKDVVTPA

-1315 PCIFVDANKVQEDND
+1315 PCIFVDASKVQEDND
-1330 GLDAPYYDIVTGSAI
+1330 GLNAPYYDIQTGSAI

-1369 SKEIKVTLAANDE
+1369 SKEIKVTLAANDD

-1403 STVKMTANI
+1403 ASVKLTANI

-1448 GKDALQVAGVS
+1448 GKDVLNVTRVS
-1459 VKNGKFTLAEEM
+1459 VKNGKFTLAEEI

-1554 NLAFSVEPASWFSA
+1554 NLTFSAEPASWYTA
-1568 SDLEAAGKSSVDYVF
+1568 SDLEANGNSTVDYVF

-1591 IPYNWVDI
+1591 VPYNWVDI

-1605 HMPYAYYIDKTDFKK
+1605 HMPYAYYINKTDFKK

-1634 KSMYIYNT
+1634 KEMYIYNT

-1704 YKNYGNTMMQ
+1704 YKNYGNTMML

-1723 KDGSFKFQYN
+1723 KDGSFKFQYH

-1763 YITDGNAV
+1763 YITDGNTV
-1771 EFSPYKNYV
+1771 EFTPYKNYV

-1786 VEMPVELKANQLAD
+1786 VKMPVELKADQLAD

-1821 VTLNITGEAQ
+1821 VTLNITGEVQ

-1847 AMEPSYYEFH
+1847 PMYPSYYEFY

-1871 ASEMFTVSESD
+1871 ASEMFVAADPD
-1882 DPDVEPSAPEGK
+1882 DPWAMPEAS
-1894 LEVYAAQSNN
+1894 LEVYTSANN
-1904 GGDDGIDPGPL
+1904 SGGDGGIDPGPL

-1926 IPYQSGM
+1926 LPYRSGM
-1933 MAPIVVGE
+1933 MAPIVVGT

-1951 NVYEVHKKDFP
+1951 NVSEVHAKDYP
-1962 LVFTVEGLNEETHTS
+1962 LVFSVEGLENTEYNS

-2010 VNLKNDGEYKLTYSL
+2010 VNLMNDGKYKLIYSL

-2034 GNVDDGSNDPAPA
+2034 GNVDDGSNVPAPS

-2085 KDDQKFIYD
+2085 KDDQKYIYD
-2094 LPEGYKG
+2094 LPSGYEG

-2117 ALMGTGAA
+2117 ALMGTGAT

-2181 HGKIHIVKEKP
+2181 HGKIHIVKEEP
-2192 REDGSYQGAA
+2192 REDGSYRGAA

-2222 LKYPAGYKG
+2222 LKYPAGYKS

-2286 PWIKLLNEKKDGEI
+2286 PWIKLLNEKKEGEI
-2300 ASGKAIPVQFEVN
+2300 APGKAIPVQFEVN

-2338 YNYHIYLNKNAAPI
+2338 YNYHIYLDKNAAPV

-2399 NEDGTQEGI
+2399 NEDGTQKGI

-2490 DFFEDADGDAMTFSA
+2490 DFFEDVDGDVMTFSA

-2558 TGISNVVADASKGD
+2558 TGINNVVADASKGD

-2615 HAGDKASIALG
+2615 HSGDKASVALG

>member
-1 MLNYSVAELRNN
+1 
-13 KTNMTR
+13 MTR

-64 EIADRMIAAKL
+64 EIADRMVAAKL

-852 GKTERTDIAQY
+852 GKTERTDVAQY

-1206 DGRISCMVPTGD
+1206 DGRISCMVPTGE

-1250 KLYIKFKDVVTPA
+1250 KFYVKFKNVVTPA

-1330 GLDAPYYDIVTGSAI
+1330 GLDAPYYDIQTGSAI

-1660 PASLPTT
+1660 PASLPTK

-1723 KDGSFKFQYN
+1723 KDGTFKFQYN
-1733 VDPDGFQLGVFG
+1733 VDPDGFQVGVFG

-1763 YITDGNAV
+1763 YITGGNAV

-1808 TTNDPSRASVKIP
+1808 TTNDPSRASIKIP

-1871 ASEMFTVSESD
+1871 ASEMFVAADSD
-1882 DPDVEPSAPEGK
+1882 DPGAMPEAS
-1894 LEVYAAQSNN
+1894 LEVYTSANN
-1904 GGDDGIDPGPL
+1904 SGDDGIEPGPL

-1926 IPYQSGM
+1926 IPYKSGM
-1933 MAPIVVGE
+1933 MAPIVVGT
-1941 DTVKFRITPY
+1941 DTVKFRIAPY

-1987 VMAFDPEELHIE
+1987 IMAFDPEELHIE

-2010 VNLKNDGEYKLTYSL
+2010 VNLMNDGKYKLTYSL

-2034 GNVDDGSNDPAPA
+2034 GNEDDGSNDPAPA

-2070 SGKKGMVKALGLKKV
+2070 SGKKGMLKALGLKKV
-2085 KDDQKFIYD
+2085 KDDQKFLYD
-2094 LPEGYKG
+2094 LPSGYEG

-2117 ALMGTGAA
+2117 ALMGTGAT

-2300 ASGKAIPVQFEVN
+2300 APGKAIPVQFEVN

-2324 ATLVVKSNDPYNKL
+2324 ATLVVKSNDPCSKL
-2338 YNYHIYLNKNAAPI
+2338 YNYHIYLDKNAAPV

-2422 LKLNVALVPDYGTA
+2422 LKLNVALAPDYGTA

-2447 ESGNVSSVVVNYNV
+2447 ESGNVSSAVVNYNV

-2558 TGISNVVADASKGD
+2558 TGISNVVTGASKGD
-2572 VTVNGDA
+2572 VTVNGDV

-2584 NVTIDADADKVVLS
+2584 NVTIGADADKVVLS

-2615 HAGDKASIALG
+2615 HAGDKASVALG

-2637 NVDGKTSAVKF
+2637 NVDGKTSVVKF

>member
-1 MLNYSVAELRNN
+1 
-13 KTNMTR
+13 MTR

-49 ESNFVEGVVRVKLQR
+49 EPNFVEGVVRVKLQR
-64 EIADRMIAAKL
+64 EIADRMVAAKL
-75 PLSVKGTNKKYVQT
+75 PLSVKGTNRKYVQT

-367 AGDEDKSV
+367 ADDEDKSV
-375 TEAVNYFT
+375 TEAVDYFT

-407 DYYPGCLDKVVA
+407 NYYPGCLDKVVA

-587 NKLSSATVDTKF
+587 NKLNSATVDTKF

-698 ARNLKPN
+698 GRIKKPN

-719 LAKRNAVASSDY
+719 LVKRNAVATSDY
-731 KAENWPDT
+731 QAKDWPDT
-739 LTYSNYVYSYIG
+739 LTYSNQLYSYIG

-775 FNLTDLLIQGQNGQ
+775 FNLTDLRIQGQNGQ
-789 NPEIEIYDGSRS
+789 NPVIEIYDGSRS
-801 ISRASLIQKINYDF
+801 ISTASLIQKVNYDF

-827 IYFAPGSSFW
+827 IHFAPGSSFW
-837 VVAKFPAGAKNPLAT
+837 VVAKFPAGAKNPLGT
-852 GKTERTDIAQY
+852 GKTTRTDVAQY

-883 TSFESV
+883 TSFEAI

-895 AVQAVSKNPDWSQVL
+895 AVQAISKNPDWSQVL

-917 EVRPNESQ
+917 EVRPSESQ

-940 YNFNIHVKSNE
+940 YKFNIHVKSNE

-973 SQQLVDFGDLL
+973 SQKLVDFGDLL

-993 ELTNSGYGVFGGN
+993 ELTNSGYGVFGGQ

-1017 SSSDQFNVSKGANNI
+1017 SSSNQFNVSKGANNI

-1063 NQHSFLVRGVASVP
+1063 NQHSFLVRGVASIP
-1077 AKQNVTP
+1077 AQQSVTP
-1084 ESYDAGDLK
+1084 DVYEAGDLK

-1128 TAKVHKFGYTTIS
+1128 KARVHKFGYTTVS

-1250 KLYIKFKDVVTPA
+1250 KLYVKFKDVVTPA

-1303 NFVGVSDIAASD
+1303 NFVGVSDIAAAD
-1315 PCIFVDANKVQEDND
+1315 PCIFVDANKVQESND

-1369 SKEIKVTLAANDE
+1369 SKEIKVTLAANDN

-1403 STVKMTANI
+1403 STVKLTANI
-1412 VGDNLKAEAALDST
+1412 VGDNLKAEAALDSA

-1448 GKDALQVAGVS
+1448 GKDVLQVAGVS

-1471 KAAFSVPA
+1471 NAAFSVPA

-1529 ESLKVETP
+1529 ESLEVETP

-1568 SDLEAAGKSSVDYVF
+1568 SDLEATGKSSVDYVF

-1723 KDGSFKFQYN
+1723 KDGTFKFQYN

-1808 TTNDPSRASVKIP
+1808 TTNDPSRASIKIP

-1857 VVNKGTKAFAITDV
+1857 VVNKGTKAFAITDI
-1871 ASEMFTVSESD
+1871 ASEMFVAADPD
-1882 DPDVEPSAPEGK
+1882 DPWAMPEAS
-1894 LEVYAAQSNN
+1894 LEVYTSANN
-1904 GGDDGIDPGPL
+1904 SGDDGIDPGPMAL
-1915 ALSDDA
+1915 AADA
-1921 TAKAW
+1921 AKAW
-1926 IPYQSGM
+1926 VPYQSGM

-1951 NVYEVHKKDFP
+1951 NVSEVHAKDYP
-1962 LVFTVEGLNEETHTS
+1962 LVFSVEGLENTEYNS

-2010 VNLKNDGEYKLTYSL
+2010 VNLMNDGAYKLTYSL
-2025 SLDPSGRDA
+2025 TLDPSGRDA

-2070 SGKKGMVKALGLKKV
+2070 SGKKGMLKALGLKKV

-2094 LPEGYKG
+2094 LPSGYEG

-2117 ALMGTGAA
+2117 ALMGTGAS

-2181 HGKIHIVKEKP
+2181 HGKIHIAKEEP

-2286 PWIKLLNEKKDGEI
+2286 PWIKLLNEKKEGEI
-2300 ASGKAIPVQFEVN
+2300 APGEALPVQFEVN

-2338 YNYHIYLNKNAAPI
+2338 YNYHIYLDKNAAPV

-2388 ADGIASVESYA
+2388 ADGIATVESYE
-2399 NEDGTQEGI
+2399 NEDGTQDGI

-2422 LKLNVALVPDYGTA
+2422 LKLNVALAPAYGTA
-2436 GKHTFT
+2436 GKHSFA

-2447 ESGNVSSVVVNYNV
+2447 EAGNVSSAVVNYNV

-2474 DLALKGG
+2474 DLVLKGG

-2518 ENGIIIAAK
+2518 ENGFIIAAK
-2527 QVSGSTNI
+2527 QMPGSTNI

-2546 TTGVIALTVDAA
+2546 TTGVITLTVDVA
-2558 TGISNVVADASKGD
+2558 TGISNVVAGGSKGD
-2572 VTVNGDA
+2572 VAVNGDA

-2584 NVTIDADADKVVLS
+2584 NVTIGADADKVVLS

-2603 GQLMAQKTLQNV
+2603 GQLMAQKTLLNV
-2615 HAGDKASIALG
+2615 HAGDKAGVALG

-2648 VAK
+2648 AAK

>member
-1 MLNYSVAELRNN
+1 
-13 KTNMTR
+13 MTR

-111 YAGKNEAKHK
+111 YAGKDEAKHK
-121 AFGLDLW
+121 AAGLDLW

-172 VSPAAVARAAKAAS
+172 ISPAAVAKAAKAAS

-359 QCSWGASV
+359 QCSWGAGV
-367 AGDEDKSV
+367 ADEEDKSV
-375 TEAVNYFT
+375 TEAVDYFT

-556 IEWVIPETEEKSID
+556 IEWTIPETEEKSID

-698 ARNLKPN
+698 GRIKNPN

-719 LAKRNAVASSDY
+719 LVKRNAVATSNYQAKD
-731 KAENWPDT
+731 WPDT
-739 LTYSNYVYSYIG
+739 LTYSNQLYSYIG

-775 FNLTDLLIQGQNGQ
+775 FNLTDLLFQGQNGQ
-789 NPEIEIYDGSRS
+789 NPVIEIYDGSRT
-801 ISRASLIQKINYDF
+801 ISTASLIQKVNYDF

-827 IYFAPGSSFW
+827 IHFAPGSSFW
-837 VVAKFPAGAKNPLAT
+837 VVAKFPAGAKNPLGT
-852 GKTERTDIAQY
+852 GKTTRTDVAQY

-883 TSFESV
+883 TSFEAV

-895 AVQAVSKNPDWSQVL
+895 AVQAISKNPDWSQVL

-940 YNFNIHVKSNE
+940 YKFNIHVKSNE

-957 QVALAMTV
+957 QVALSMTV

-993 ELTNSGYGVFGGN
+993 ELTNSGYGVFGGQ

-1011 APKNVK
+1011 APKNIK
-1017 SSSDQFNVSKGANNI
+1017 SSSDQFNVSKGAKNI

-1077 AKQNVTP
+1077 AKQTVTP
-1084 ESYDAGDLK
+1084 DVYEAGDLK

-1147 SFEYEPAPEL
+1147 SFKYEAAPEL
-1157 ADEKDITSQFTND
+1157 ADEKDITSQFTNN

-1250 KLYIKFKDVVTPA
+1250 KFYVKFKDVVTPA

-1330 GLDAPYYDIVTGSAI
+1330 GLNAPYYDIQTGSAI

-1369 SKEIKVTLAANDE
+1369 SKEIKVTLAANDD

-1403 STVKMTANI
+1403 ASVKLTANI

-1554 NLAFSVEPASWFSA
+1554 NLTFSAEPASWYTA
-1568 SDLEAAGKSSVDYVF
+1568 SDLEANGNSTVDYVF

-1591 IPYNWVDI
+1591 VPYNWVDI

-1605 HMPYAYYIDKTDFKK
+1605 HMPYAYYINKTDFKK

-1704 YKNYGNTMMQ
+1704 YKNYGNTMML

-1723 KDGSFKFQYN
+1723 KDGSFKFQYH

-1763 YITDGNAV
+1763 YITDGNTV
-1771 EFSPYKNYV
+1771 EFTPYKNYV

-1786 VEMPVELKANQLAD
+1786 VKMPVELKADQLAD

-1821 VTLNITGEAQ
+1821 VTLNITGEVQ

-1847 AMEPSYYEFH
+1847 PMYPSYYEFY
-1857 VVNKGTKAFAITDV
+1857 VVNKGTKAFTITNV
-1871 ASEMFTVSESD
+1871 ASEMFVAADPD
-1882 DPDVEPSAPEGK
+1882 DPWAMPEAS
-1894 LEVYAAQSNN
+1894 LEVYTSANN
-1904 GGDDGIDPGPL
+1904 SGDDGIDPGPMAL
-1915 ALSDDA
+1915 ADDA
-1921 TAKAW
+1921 AKAW
-1926 IPYQSGM
+1926 VPYRSGM

-1951 NVYEVHKKDFP
+1951 NVSEVHAKDYP
-1962 LVFTVEGLNEETHTS
+1962 LVFSVEGLENTEYNS

-2010 VNLKNDGEYKLTYSL
+2010 VNLMNDGKYKLTYSL

-2034 GNVDDGSNDPAPA
+2034 GNVDDGSNVPAPS

-2085 KDDQKFIYD
+2085 KDDQKFFYD
-2094 LPEGYKG
+2094 LPSGYEG

-2117 ALMGTGAA
+2117 ALMGTGAT

-2181 HGKIHIVKEKP
+2181 HGKIHIVKEEP
-2192 REDGSYQGAA
+2192 LEDGSYRGAA

-2222 LKYPAGYKG
+2222 LKYPAGYKS

-2257 VDIEA
+2257 VDIET
-2262 LYDNAYSYGAFGYF
+2262 LYNNAYSYGAFGYF

-2286 PWIKLLNEKKDGEI
+2286 PWIKLLNEKKEGEI
-2300 ASGKAIPVQFEVN
+2300 APGEALPVLFEVN

-2338 YNYHIYLNKNAAPI
+2338 YNYHIYLNKNAAPV

-2399 NEDGTQEGI
+2399 NEDGTQKGI

-2558 TGISNVVADASKGD
+2558 TGINNVVADASKGD

-2615 HAGDKASIALG
+2615 HAGDKASVALG
-2626 KVAAGVYHLVA
+2626 KVAAGVYHLVV

>member
-1 MLNYSVAELRNN
+1 
-13 KTNMTR
+13 MTR

-75 PLSVKGTNKKYVQT
+75 PLSVKGTSKKYVQT
-89 GVTPLDRVNQ
+89 GVTLLDRVNQ

-172 VSPAAVARAAKAAS
+172 VSPAAVAKAAKAAS

-375 TEAVNYFT
+375 TEAVDYFT

-731 KAENWPDT
+731 KVENWPDT

-837 VVAKFPAGAKNPLAT
+837 VVAKFPADAKNPLAT

-940 YNFNIHVKSNE
+940 YEFNIHVKSNE

-993 ELTNSGYGVFGGN
+993 ELTNSGYGVFGGK

-1077 AKQNVTP
+1077 AKQSVTP
-1084 ESYDAGDLK
+1084 DVYEAGDLK

-1157 ADEKDITSQFTND
+1157 ADETDITSQFTND

-1250 KLYIKFKDVVTPA
+1250 KLYVKFKNVVTPA

-1330 GLDAPYYDIVTGSAI
+1330 GLDAPYYDIQTGSAI

-1403 STVKMTANI
+1403 ASVKLTANI

-1546 QVTNEGDE
+1546 QVTNKGDE
-1554 NLAFSVEPASWFSA
+1554 DLTFSAEPASWFSA

-1831 AEFPEVIN
+1831 AEFPEIIN

-1847 AMEPSYYEFH
+1847 AMDPSYYEFY
-1857 VVNKGTKAFAITDV
+1857 VVNKGTKAFTITDV
-1871 ASEMFTVSESD
+1871 ASEMFTGSESD
-1882 DPDVEPSAPEGK
+1882 DPDVEPSAPEGG
-1894 LEVYAAQSNN
+1894 LEVYTAQSNN
-1904 GGDDGIDPGPL
+1904 GGDDGIDPGPMAL
-1915 ALSDDA
+1915 AADA
-1921 TAKAW
+1921 AKAW
-1926 IPYQSGM
+1926 VPYKSGM
-1933 MAPIVVGE
+1933 MTPIVVGT
-1941 DTVKFRITPY
+1941 DTVKFRIAPY

-2004 YKGTST
+2004 YKGTRT

-2070 SGKKGMVKALGLKKV
+2070 SGKKGMLKTLGLKKV

-2094 LPEGYKG
+2094 LPKGYEG

-2110 PVANAQA
+2110 PVENAQA
-2117 ALMGTGAA
+2117 ALMGTGAT

-2181 HGKIHIVKEKP
+2181 HGKIHIVKEDP

-2300 ASGKAIPVQFEVN
+2300 APGKAIPVQFEVN

-2324 ATLVVKSNDPYNKL
+2324 ATLVVKSNDPCNKL
-2338 YNYHIYLNKNAAPI
+2338 CNYHIYLDKNAAPV

-2365 SKAMVPVT
+2365 SKAIVPVT

-2399 NEDGTQEGI
+2399 NENGTQEGI

-2447 ESGNVSSVVVNYNV
+2447 ESGNVSSAVVNYNV
-2461 EHTNRAPK
+2461 EHTNLAPK

-2490 DFFEDADGDAMTFSA
+2490 DFFEDADGDVMTFSA

-2558 TGISNVVADASKGD
+2558 TGISNVVAGASKGD

-2584 NVTIDADADKVVLS
+2584 NVTIGADADKVVLS

-2615 HAGDKASIALG
+2615 HAGDKASVALG

>member
-1 MLNYSVAELRNN
+1 
-13 KTNMTR
+13 MTR

-172 VSPAAVARAAKAAS
+172 VSPAAVAKAAKAAS

-204 GHIAGTKVGA
+204 GHIAGTKMGA

-375 TEAVNYFT
+375 TEAVDYFT

-719 LAKRNAVASSDY
+719 LAKRNAVAPSDY
-731 KAENWPDT
+731 KVENWPDT

-837 VVAKFPAGAKNPLAT
+837 VVARFPAGAKNPLAT
-852 GKTERTDIAQY
+852 GKTARTDIAQY

-940 YNFNIHVKSNE
+940 YEFNIHVKSNE

-993 ELTNSGYGVFGGN
+993 ELTNSGYGVFGGK

-1077 AKQNVTP
+1077 AKQSVTP
-1084 ESYDAGDLK
+1084 DVYEAGDLK

-1250 KLYIKFKDVVTPA
+1250 KLYVKFKNVVTPA

-1303 NFVGVSDIAASD
+1303 NFVGVSDIAAAD
-1315 PCIFVDANKVQEDND
+1315 PCIFVDANKVQESNG
-1330 GLDAPYYDIVTGSAI
+1330 GLDASYYDIVTGSAI

-1403 STVKMTANI
+1403 ASVKLTANI

-1426 SVDFGKVFRTSAQQR
+1426 SVDFGKVYRTSAQQR

-1459 VKNGKFTLAEEM
+1459 VKNGKFTLTEEM

-1763 YITDGNAV
+1763 YITDSNAV

-1831 AEFPEVIN
+1831 AKFPEIIN

-1847 AMEPSYYEFH
+1847 AMDPSYYEFY
-1857 VVNKGTKAFAITDV
+1857 VVNKGTKAFTITDV
-1871 ASEMFTVSESD
+1871 ASEMFTGSESD
-1882 DPDVEPSAPEGK
+1882 DPDVEPSAPEGE
-1894 LEVYAAQSNN
+1894 LEVYTAQSNN
-1904 GGDDGIDPGPL
+1904 GGDDGIDPGPMAL
-1915 ALSDDA
+1915 AADA
-1921 TAKAW
+1921 AKAW
-1926 IPYQSGM
+1926 VPYKSGM
-1933 MAPIVVGE
+1933 MAPIVVGT
-1941 DTVKFRITPY
+1941 DTVKFRIAPY

-2004 YKGTST
+2004 YKGTRT

-2094 LPEGYKG
+2094 LPTGYEG

-2110 PVANAQA
+2110 PVTNAQA
-2117 ALMGTGAA
+2117 ALMGTGAT

-2181 HGKIHIVKEKP
+2181 HGKIHIAKEEP

-2286 PWIKLLNEKKDGEI
+2286 SWIKLLNEKKEGEI
-2300 ASGKAIPVQFEVN
+2300 APGEAIPVQFEVN

-2338 YNYHIYLNKNAAPI
+2338 YNYHIYLDKNAAPI

-2408 SESNGTYT
+2408 SESNSTYT

-2447 ESGNVSSVVVNYNV
+2447 ESGNVSSAVVNYNV

-2490 DFFEDADGDAMTFSA
+2490 DFFEDADGDVMTFSA

-2535 NVVATDANGAS
+2535 NVVATDAKGAS
-2546 TTGVIALTVDAA
+2546 TTGVIVLTVDAA
-2558 TGISNVVADASKGD
+2558 TGISNVVAGASKGD

-2584 NVTIDADADKVVLS
+2584 NVTIGADADKVVLS

-2615 HAGDKASIALG
+2615 HAGDKASVALG

>member
-1 MLNYSVAELRNN
+1 
-13 KTNMTR
+13 MTR
-19 RLLLLVCAVLC
+19 RLLLFVCAVLC

-75 PLSVKGTNKKYVQT
+75 PLSVKGTSKKYVQT

-172 VSPAAVARAAKAAS
+172 VSPAAVAKAAKAAS

-556 IEWVIPETEEKSID
+556 IEWTIPETEEKSID

-731 KAENWPDT
+731 KVENWPDT

-940 YNFNIHVKSNE
+940 YEFNIHVKSNE

-993 ELTNSGYGVFGGN
+993 ELTNSGYGVFGGK

-1032 AARSTGTLP
+1032 AARSIGTLP

-1077 AKQNVTP
+1077 AKQSVTP
-1084 ESYDAGDLK
+1084 DVYEAGDLK

-1157 ADEKDITSQFTND
+1157 ADETDITSQFTND

-1250 KLYIKFKDVVTPA
+1250 KLYVKFKNVVTPA

-1330 GLDAPYYDIVTGSAI
+1330 GLDAPYYDIQTGSAI

-1403 STVKMTANI
+1403 ASVKLTANI

-1546 QVTNEGDE
+1546 QVTNKGDE
-1554 NLAFSVEPASWFSA
+1554 DLTFSAEPASWFSA

-1831 AEFPEVIN
+1831 AEFPEIIN

-1847 AMEPSYYEFH
+1847 AMDPSYYEFY
-1857 VVNKGTKAFAITDV
+1857 VVNKGTKAFTITDV
-1871 ASEMFTVSESD
+1871 ASEMFTGSESD
-1882 DPDVEPSAPEGK
+1882 DPDVEPSAPEGG
-1894 LEVYAAQSNN
+1894 LEVYTAQSNN
-1904 GGDDGIDPGPL
+1904 GGDDGIDPGPMAL
-1915 ALSDDA
+1915 AADA
-1921 TAKAW
+1921 AKAW
-1926 IPYQSGM
+1926 VPYKSGM
-1933 MAPIVVGE
+1933 MTPIVVGT
-1941 DTVKFRITPY
+1941 DTVKFRIAPY

-2004 YKGTST
+2004 YKGTRT

-2070 SGKKGMVKALGLKKV
+2070 SGKKGMLKTLGLKKV

-2094 LPEGYKG
+2094 LPKGYEG

-2110 PVANAQA
+2110 PVENAQA
-2117 ALMGTGAA
+2117 ALMGTGAT

-2181 HGKIHIVKEKP
+2181 HGKIHIVKEDP

-2300 ASGKAIPVQFEVN
+2300 APGKAIPVQFEVN

-2324 ATLVVKSNDPYNKL
+2324 ATLVVKSNDPCNKL
-2338 YNYHIYLNKNAAPI
+2338 CNYHIYLDKNAAPV

-2365 SKAMVPVT
+2365 SKAIVPVT

-2399 NEDGTQEGI
+2399 NENGTQEGI

-2447 ESGNVSSVVVNYNV
+2447 ESGNVSSAVVNYNV

-2490 DFFEDADGDAMTFSA
+2490 DFFEDADGDVMTFSA

-2558 TGISNVVADASKGD
+2558 TGISNVVAGASKGD

-2584 NVTIDADADKVVLS
+2584 NVTIGADADKVVLS

-2615 HAGDKASIALG
+2615 HAGDKASVALG

>member
-1 MLNYSVAELRNN
+1 
-13 KTNMTR
+13 MTR

-111 YAGKNEAKHK
+111 YAGKDEAKHK
-121 AFGLDLW
+121 AAGLDLW

-172 VSPAAVARAAKAAS
+172 ISPAAVAKAAKAAS

-273 DDIYGYNFVINSS
+273 DDIYGYNFVIKSS

-335 ASSSAVADFGAA
+335 ASSSAVADFGAS

-359 QCSWGASV
+359 QCSWGAGV
-367 AGDEDKSV
+367 ADEEDKSV
-375 TEAVNYFT
+375 TEAVDYFT

-395 CIFAAGNNGEEG
+395 CIFASGNNGEEG
-407 DYYPGCLDKVVA
+407 NYYPGCLDKVVA

-556 IEWVIPETEEKSID
+556 IEWTIPETEEKSID

-698 ARNLKPN
+698 GRVKNPN

-719 LAKRNAVASSDY
+719 LVKRNAVATSNYQAKD
-731 KAENWPDT
+731 WPDT
-739 LTYSNYVYSYIG
+739 LTYSNQLYSYIG

-775 FNLTDLLIQGQNGQ
+775 FNLTDLHFQGQNGQ
-789 NPEIEIYDGSRS
+789 NPVIEIYDGSRT
-801 ISRASLIQKINYDF
+801 ISTASLIQKVNYDF

-827 IYFAPGSSFW
+827 IHFAPGSSFW
-837 VVAKFPAGAKNPLAT
+837 VVAKFPAGAKNPLGT
-852 GKTERTDIAQY
+852 GKTTRTDVAQY

-883 TSFESV
+883 TSFEAV
-889 ASQLTW
+889 ANQLTW
-895 AVQAVSKNPDWSQVL
+895 AVQAISKNPDWSQVL

-940 YNFNIHVKSNE
+940 YKFNIHVKSNE

-957 QVALAMTV
+957 QVALSMTV

-993 ELTNSGYGVFGGN
+993 ELTNSGYGVFGGQ

-1011 APKNVK
+1011 APKNIK

-1077 AKQNVTP
+1077 AKQTVTP
-1084 ESYDAGDLK
+1084 DVYEAGDLK

-1157 ADEKDITSQFTND
+1157 ADEKDITSQFTNN

-1250 KLYIKFKDVVTPA
+1250 KFYVKFKDVVTPA

-1315 PCIFVDANKVQEDND
+1315 PCIFVDASKVQEDND
-1330 GLDAPYYDIVTGSAI
+1330 GLNAPYYDIQTGSAI

-1369 SKEIKVTLAANDE
+1369 SKEIKVTLAANDD

-1403 STVKMTANI
+1403 ASVKLTANI

-1448 GKDALQVAGVS
+1448 GKDVLNVTSVS

-1554 NLAFSVEPASWFSA
+1554 NLTFSAEPASWYTA
-1568 SDLEAAGKSSVDYVF
+1568 SDLEANGNSTVDYVF

-1591 IPYNWVDI
+1591 VPYNWVDI

-1605 HMPYAYYIDKTDFKK
+1605 HMPYAYYINKTDFKK

-1704 YKNYGNTMMQ
+1704 YKNYGNTMML

-1723 KDGSFKFQYN
+1723 KDGSFKFQYH

-1763 YITDGNAV
+1763 YITDGNTV
-1771 EFSPYKNYV
+1771 EFTPYKNYV

-1786 VEMPVELKANQLAD
+1786 VKMPVELKADQLAD
-1800 TYDYELNV
+1800 TYDCELNV

-1821 VTLNITGEAQ
+1821 VTLNITGEVQ

-1847 AMEPSYYEFH
+1847 PMYPSYYEFY

-1871 ASEMFTVSESD
+1871 ASEMFVAADPD
-1882 DPDVEPSAPEGK
+1882 DPWAMPEAS
-1894 LEVYAAQSNN
+1894 LEVYTSANN
-1904 GGDDGIDPGPL
+1904 SGGDGGIDPGPL

-1926 IPYQSGM
+1926 IRYWSGK
-1933 MAPIVVGE
+1933 MAPIVVGT

-1951 NVYEVHKKDFP
+1951 NVYEVHAKNYP
-1962 LVFTVEGLNEETHTS
+1962 LVFTVEGLENTEYNS

-2034 GNVDDGSNDPAPA
+2034 GNEYEDGNDPAPA

-2055 EDVAKNFVATCVEKI
+2055 EDAAKNFVATCVEKI

-2094 LPEGYKG
+2094 LPSGYEG

-2117 ALMGTGAA
+2117 ALMGTGAS

-2181 HGKIHIVKEKP
+2181 HGKIHIVKEEP
-2192 REDGSYQGAA
+2192 LEDGSYRGAA

-2222 LKYPAGYKG
+2222 LKYPAGYKS
-2231 SAMMA
+2231 SALMA

-2300 ASGKAIPVQFEVN
+2300 APGKAIPVQFEVN

-2399 NEDGTQEGI
+2399 NEDGTQKGI

-2490 DFFEDADGDAMTFSA
+2490 DFFEDVDGDVMTFSA

-2558 TGISNVVADASKGD
+2558 TGINNVVADASKGD

-2615 HAGDKASIALG
+2615 HAGDKASVALG

>member
-1 MLNYSVAELRNN
+1 
-13 KTNMTR
+13 MTR

-111 YAGKNEAKHK
+111 YAGKDEAKHK
-121 AFGLDLW
+121 AAGLDLW

-172 VSPAAVARAAKAAS
+172 ISPAAVAKAAKAAS

-335 ASSSAVADFGAA
+335 ASSSAVADFGAS

-359 QCSWGASV
+359 QCSWGAGV
-367 AGDEDKSV
+367 ADEEDKSV
-375 TEAVNYFT
+375 TEAVDYFT

-407 DYYPGCLDKVVA
+407 NYYPGCLDKVVA

-556 IEWVIPETEEKSID
+556 IEWTIPETEEKSID

-640 ATTNAGPKVQVDQ
+640 ATTNSGPKVQVDQ

-698 ARNLKPN
+698 GRIKNPN

-719 LAKRNAVASSDY
+719 LVKRNAVATSNYQAKD
-731 KAENWPDT
+731 WPDT
-739 LTYSNYVYSYIG
+739 LTYSNQLYSYIG

-775 FNLTDLLIQGQNGQ
+775 FNLTDLHFQGQNGQ
-789 NPEIEIYDGSRS
+789 NPVIEIYDGSRT
-801 ISRASLIQKINYDF
+801 ISTASLIQKVNYDF

-827 IYFAPGSSFW
+827 IHFAPGSSFW
-837 VVAKFPAGAKNPLAT
+837 VVAKFPAGAKNPLGT
-852 GKTERTDIAQY
+852 GKTTRTDVAQY

-883 TSFESV
+883 TSFEAV

-895 AVQAVSKNPDWSQVL
+895 AVQAISKNPDWSQVL

-940 YNFNIHVKSNE
+940 YKFNIHVKSNE

-993 ELTNSGYGVFGGN
+993 ELTNSGYGVFAGK

-1011 APKNVK
+1011 ASQNEVK
-1017 SSSDQFNVSKGANNI
+1017 SSSDQFNVSKGAKNI

-1077 AKQNVTP
+1077 AKQTVTP
-1084 ESYDAGDLK
+1084 DVYEAGDLK

-1157 ADEKDITSQFTND
+1157 ADEKDITSQFTNN

-1250 KLYIKFKDVVTPA
+1250 KFYVKFKDVVTPA

-1330 GLDAPYYDIVTGSAI
+1330 GLNAPYYDIQTGSAI

-1369 SKEIKVTLAANDE
+1369 SKEIKVTLAANDD

-1403 STVKMTANI
+1403 ASVKLTANI

-1554 NLAFSVEPASWFSA
+1554 NLTFSAEPASWYTA
-1568 SDLEAAGKSSVDYVF
+1568 SDLEANGNSTVDYVF

-1591 IPYNWVDI
+1591 VPYNWVDI

-1605 HMPYAYYIDKTDFKK
+1605 HMPYAYYINKTDFKK

-1704 YKNYGNTMMQ
+1704 YKNYGNTMML

-1723 KDGSFKFQYN
+1723 KDGSFKFQYH

-1763 YITDGNAV
+1763 YITDGNTI
-1771 EFSPYKNYV
+1771 EFTPYKNYV

-1821 VTLNITGEAQ
+1821 VTLNITGEVQ

-1847 AMEPSYYEFH
+1847 PMYPSYYEFY
-1857 VVNKGTKAFAITDV
+1857 VVNKGTKAFTITNV
-1871 ASEMFTVSESD
+1871 ASEMFVAADPD
-1882 DPDVEPSAPEGK
+1882 DPWAMPEAS
-1894 LEVYAAQSNN
+1894 LEVYTSANN
-1904 GGDDGIDPGPL
+1904 SGGDGGIDPGPL

-1926 IPYQSGM
+1926 IPYWSGM
-1933 MAPIVVGE
+1933 MAPIVVGT

-1951 NVYEVHKKDFP
+1951 KVNEVHAKDYP
-1962 LVFTVEGLNEETHTS
+1962 LVFTVEGLENTEYNS

-2034 GNVDDGSNDPAPA
+2034 GNEYEDGNDPAPA

-2094 LPEGYKG
+2094 LPKGYEG

-2117 ALMGTGAA
+2117 ALMGTGAS

-2181 HGKIHIVKEKP
+2181 HGKIHIVKEEP
-2192 REDGSYQGAA
+2192 LEDGSYRGAA

-2222 LKYPAGYKG
+2222 LKYPAGYKS

-2236 TKDGDMETNRYMAH
+2236 TKDGDMEPNRYMAH

-2286 PWIKLLNEKKDGEI
+2286 PWIKLLNEKKEGEI
-2300 ASGKAIPVQFEVN
+2300 APGEALPVQFEVN
-2313 AKSAYFAKNNK
+2313 AKSAYFSKNNK

-2338 YNYHIYLNKNAAPI
+2338 YNYHIYLDKNAAPV

-2365 SKAMVPVT
+2365 SKAVVDVT

-2399 NEDGTQEGI
+2399 NEDGTQKGI

-2447 ESGNVSSVVVNYNV
+2447 ESGNVSSAVVNYNV

-2490 DFFEDADGDAMTFSA
+2490 DFFEDVDGDVMTFSA

-2558 TGISNVVADASKGD
+2558 TGINNVVADASKGD

-2615 HAGDKASIALG
+2615 HSGDKASVALG

>member
-1 MLNYSVAELRNN
+1 
-13 KTNMTR
+13 MTR

-111 YAGKNEAKHK
+111 YAGKNETKHK

-172 VSPAAVARAAKAAS
+172 VSPAAVAKAAKAAS

-227 GSKDVVVAIIDGGF
+227 GSKDVLVAIIDGGF

-375 TEAVNYFT
+375 TEAVDYFT

-537 SVPEAVADFTVTA
+537 SVPVAVADFTVTA

-731 KAENWPDT
+731 KVENWPDT

-852 GKTERTDIAQY
+852 GKTARTDIAQY

-940 YNFNIHVKSNE
+940 YEFNIHVKSNE

-957 QVALAMTV
+957 QVALSMTV

-1006 YGMLQ
+1006 YGVLQ

-1032 AARSTGTLP
+1032 AARSIGTLP
-1041 VTFAPTK
+1041 VTFKPTK

-1063 NQHSFLVRGVASVP
+1063 QQYSFLVRGVASVP
-1077 AKQNVTP
+1077 AKQSVTP
-1084 ESYDAGDLK
+1084 DVYEAGDLK

-1218 CVQGLGYISAYTNS
+1218 CVQGLGYISAYANS

-1284 VEVYYDDYNPAGVF
+1284 VEVFYDDYNPAGVF

-1303 NFVGVSDIAASD
+1303 NFVGVSDIAAAD
-1315 PCIFVDANKVQEDND
+1315 PCIFVDANKVQESND
-1330 GLDAPYYDIVTGSAI
+1330 DLDAPYYDIQTGSAI

-1369 SKEIKVTLAANDE
+1369 SKEIKVTLAANDN

-1403 STVKMTANI
+1403 STVKLTANI
-1412 VGDNLKAEAALDST
+1412 VGDNLKAEAALDSA

-1529 ESLKVETP
+1529 ESLEVETP

-1831 AEFPEVIN
+1831 AKFPEIIN

-1847 AMEPSYYEFH
+1847 AMDPSYYEFY
-1857 VVNKGTKAFAITDV
+1857 VVNKGTKAFTITDV
-1871 ASEMFTVSESD
+1871 ASEMFTGSESD
-1882 DPDVEPSAPEGK
+1882 DPDVEPSAPEGE
-1894 LEVYAAQSNN
+1894 LEVYTAQSNN
-1904 GGDDGIDPGPL
+1904 GGDDGIDPGPMAL
-1915 ALSDDA
+1915 AADA
-1921 TAKAW
+1921 AKAW
-1926 IPYQSGM
+1926 VPYKSGM
-1933 MAPIVVGE
+1933 MAPIVVGT
-1941 DTVKFRITPY
+1941 DTVKFRIAPY

-2004 YKGTST
+2004 YKGTRT

-2094 LPEGYKG
+2094 LPTGYEG

-2117 ALMGTGAA
+2117 ALMGTGAT

-2181 HGKIHIVKEKP
+2181 HGKIHIVKEEP

-2286 PWIKLLNEKKDGEI
+2286 PWIKLLNEKKEGEI
-2300 ASGKAIPVQFEVN
+2300 APGEALPVQFEVN

-2338 YNYHIYLNKNAAPI
+2338 YNYHIYLDKNAAPV

-2447 ESGNVSSVVVNYNV
+2447 ESGNVSSAVVNYNV

-2490 DFFEDADGDAMTFSA
+2490 DFFEDADGDVMTFSA

-2584 NVTIDADADKVVLS
+2584 NVTIGADADKVVLS

-2615 HAGDKASIALG
+2615 HAGDKASVALG

>member
-1 MLNYSVAELRNN
+1 
-13 KTNMTR
+13 MTR

-111 YAGKNEAKHK
+111 YAGKDEAKHK
-121 AFGLDLW
+121 AAGLDLW

-172 VSPAAVARAAKAAS
+172 ISPAAVAKAAKAAS

-335 ASSSAVADFGAA
+335 ASSSAVADFGAS

-359 QCSWGASV
+359 QCSWGAGV
-367 AGDEDKSV
+367 ADEEDKSV
-375 TEAVNYFT
+375 TEAVDYFT

-407 DYYPGCLDKVVA
+407 NYYPGCLDKVVA

-513 NPEYEGLMGSGYIDA
+513 NPEYKGLMGSGYIDA

-556 IEWVIPETEEKSID
+556 IEWTIPETEEKSID

-580 FSATDDL
+580 FTATDDL

-640 ATTNAGPKVQVDQ
+640 ATTNSGPKVQVDQ

-698 ARNLKPN
+698 GRIKNPN

-719 LAKRNAVASSDY
+719 LVKRNAVATSNYQAKD
-731 KAENWPDT
+731 WPDT
-739 LTYSNYVYSYIG
+739 LTYSNQLYSYIG

-775 FNLTDLLIQGQNGQ
+775 FNLTDLHFQGQNGQ
-789 NPEIEIYDGSRS
+789 NPVIEIYDGSRT
-801 ISRASLIQKINYDF
+801 ISTASLIQKVNYDF

-827 IYFAPGSSFW
+827 IHFAPGSSFW
-837 VVAKFPAGAKNPLAT
+837 VVAKFPAGAKNPLGT
-852 GKTERTDIAQY
+852 GKTTRTDVAQY

-883 TSFESV
+883 TSFEAV
-889 ASQLTW
+889 ANQLTW
-895 AVQAVSKNPDWSQVL
+895 AVQAISKNPDWSQVL

-940 YNFNIHVKSNE
+940 YKFNIHVKSNE

-993 ELTNSGYGVFGGN
+993 ELTNSGYGVFAGK

-1011 APKNVK
+1011 ASQNEVK
-1017 SSSDQFNVSKGANNI
+1017 SSSDQFNVSKGAKNI

-1077 AKQNVTP
+1077 AKQTVTP
-1084 ESYDAGDLK
+1084 DVYEAGDLK

-1147 SFEYEPAPEL
+1147 SFKYEAAPEL
-1157 ADEKDITSQFTND
+1157 ADEKDITSQFTNN

-1250 KLYIKFKDVVTPA
+1250 KFYVKFKDVVTPA

-1330 GLDAPYYDIVTGSAI
+1330 GLNAPYYDIQTGSAI

-1369 SKEIKVTLAANDE
+1369 SKEIKVTLAANDD

-1403 STVKMTANI
+1403 ASVKLTANI

-1554 NLAFSVEPASWFSA
+1554 NLTFSAEPASWYTA
-1568 SDLEAAGKSSVDYVF
+1568 SDLEANGNSTVDYVF

-1591 IPYNWVDI
+1591 VPYNWVDI

-1605 HMPYAYYIDKTDFKK
+1605 HMPYAYYINKTDFKK

-1704 YKNYGNTMMQ
+1704 YKNYGNTMML

-1723 KDGSFKFQYN
+1723 KDGSFKFQYH

-1763 YITDGNAV
+1763 YITDGNTI
-1771 EFSPYKNYV
+1771 EFTPYKNYV

-1800 TYDYELNV
+1800 TYDCELNV
-1808 TTNDPSRASVKIP
+1808 TTNDPSKPSVKIP
-1821 VTLNITGEAQ
+1821 VTLNITGEVQ

-1847 AMEPSYYEFH
+1847 PMYPSYYEFY

-1871 ASEMFTVSESD
+1871 ASEMFVAADPD
-1882 DPDVEPSAPEGK
+1882 DPWAMPEAS
-1894 LEVYAAQSNN
+1894 LEVYTSANN
-1904 GGDDGIDPGPL
+1904 SGGDGGIDPGPL

-1926 IPYQSGM
+1926 IPYWSGM
-1933 MAPIVVGE
+1933 MAPIVVGT

-1951 NVYEVHKKDFP
+1951 KVNEVHAKDYP
-1962 LVFTVEGLNEETHTS
+1962 LVFTVEGLENTEYNS

-2034 GNVDDGSNDPAPA
+2034 GNEYEDGNDPAPA

-2085 KDDQKFIYD
+2085 KDDQKFFYD
-2094 LPEGYKG
+2094 LPSGYEG

-2117 ALMGTGAA
+2117 ALMGTGAT

-2181 HGKIHIVKEKP
+2181 HGKIHIVKEEP
-2192 REDGSYQGAA
+2192 LEDGSYRGAP

-2222 LKYPAGYKG
+2222 LKYPAGYKS

-2257 VDIEA
+2257 VDIET
-2262 LYDNAYSYGAFGYF
+2262 LYNNAYSYGAFGYF

-2286 PWIKLLNEKKDGEI
+2286 PWIKLLNEKKEGEI
-2300 ASGKAIPVQFEVN
+2300 APGEALPVLFEVN

-2338 YNYHIYLNKNAAPI
+2338 YNYHIYLDKNAAPV

-2399 NEDGTQEGI
+2399 NEDGTKKGI

-2490 DFFEDADGDAMTFSA
+2490 DFFEDADGDVMTFSA

-2558 TGISNVVADASKGD
+2558 TGINNVVADASKGD

-2615 HAGDKASIALG
+2615 HSGDKASVALG

>member
-1 MLNYSVAELRNN
+1 M
-13 KTNMTR
+13 
-19 RLLLLVCAVLC
+19 
-30 LGSNVRISAQSTSS
+30 
-44 TTQSA
+44 
-49 ESNFVEGVVRVKLQR
+49 
-64 EIADRMIAAKL
+64 
-75 PLSVKGTNKKYVQT
+75 
-89 GVTPLDRVNQ
+89 
-99 KVKAVSMTRVFP
+99 
-111 YAGKNEAKHK
+111 
-121 AFGLDLW
+121 
-128 YDVHYEA
+128 
-135 SGMKLA
+135 
-141 QARNLFRSAE
+141 
-151 GVSYAQR
+151 
-158 IPLYKPI
+158 
-165 GGERFLE
+165 
-172 VSPAAVARAAKAAS
+172 
-186 TMPFNDPLLNDQ
+186 
-198 WHYNND
+198 
-204 GHIAGTKVGA
+204 
-214 DANVFK
+214 
-220 AWETGVT
+220 
-227 GSKDVVVAIIDGGF
+227 VAIIDGGF

-359 QCSWGASV
+359 QCSWGAGV
-367 AGDEDKSV
+367 ADEEDKSV
-375 TEAVNYFT
+375 TEAVDYFT

-407 DYYPGCLDKVVA
+407 NYYPGCLDKVVA

-556 IEWVIPETEEKSID
+556 IEWTIPETEEKSID

-698 ARNLKPN
+698 GRIKNPN

-719 LAKRNAVASSDY
+719 LVKRNAVATSNYQAKD
-731 KAENWPDT
+731 WPDT
-739 LTYSNYVYSYIG
+739 LTYSNQLYSYIG

-775 FNLTDLLIQGQNGQ
+775 FNLTDLRFQGQNGQ
-789 NPEIEIYDGSRS
+789 NPVIEIYDGSRT
-801 ISRASLIQKINYDF
+801 ISTASLIQKVNYDF

-827 IYFAPGSSFW
+827 IHFAPGSSFW
-837 VVAKFPAGAKNPLAT
+837 VVAKFPAGAKNPLGT
-852 GKTERTDIAQY
+852 GKTTRTDVAQY

-883 TSFESV
+883 TSFEAI

-940 YNFNIHVKSNE
+940 YKFNIHVKSNE

-993 ELTNSGYGVFGGN
+993 ELTNSGYGVFAGK

-1011 APKNVK
+1011 ASQNEVK

-1032 AARSTGTLP
+1032 AARSTGTFP

-1077 AKQNVTP
+1077 AKQSVTP
-1084 ESYDAGDLK
+1084 NVYEAGDLK
-1093 VGGEDK
+1093 VGVEDK

-1147 SFEYEPAPEL
+1147 SFKYEAAPEL
-1157 ADEKDITSQFTND
+1157 ADEKDITSQFTNN

-1250 KLYIKFKDVVTPA
+1250 KFYVKFKDVVTPA

-1330 GLDAPYYDIVTGSAI
+1330 GLNAPYYDIQTGSAI

-1369 SKEIKVTLAANDE
+1369 SKEIKVTLAANDD

-1403 STVKMTANI
+1403 ASVKLTANI

-1554 NLAFSVEPASWFSA
+1554 NLTFSAEPASWYTA
-1568 SDLEAAGKSSVDYVF
+1568 SDLEANGNSTVDYVF

-1591 IPYNWVDI
+1591 VPYNWVDI

-1605 HMPYAYYIDKTDFKK
+1605 HMPYAYYINKTDFKK

-1704 YKNYGNTMMQ
+1704 YKNYGNTMML

-1723 KDGSFKFQYN
+1723 KDGSFKFQYH

-1763 YITDGNAV
+1763 YITDGNTV
-1771 EFSPYKNYV
+1771 EFTPYKNYV

-1786 VEMPVELKANQLAD
+1786 VKMPVELKADQLAD

-1821 VTLNITGEAQ
+1821 VTLNITGEVQ

-1847 AMEPSYYEFH
+1847 PMYPSYYEFY
-1857 VVNKGTKAFAITDV
+1857 VVNKGTKAFTITNV
-1871 ASEMFTVSESD
+1871 ASEMFVAADPD
-1882 DPDVEPSAPEGK
+1882 DPWAMPEAS
-1894 LEVYAAQSNN
+1894 LEVYTSANN
-1904 GGDDGIDPGPL
+1904 SGDDGIDPGPMAL
-1915 ALSDDA
+1915 ADDA
-1921 TAKAW
+1921 AKAW
-1926 IPYQSGM
+1926 VPYRSGM

-1951 NVYEVHKKDFP
+1951 NVSEVHAKDYP
-1962 LVFTVEGLNEETHTS
+1962 LVFSVEGLENTEYNS

-2034 GNVDDGSNDPAPA
+2034 GNEYEDGNDPAPA

-2085 KDDQKFIYD
+2085 KDDQKFFYD
-2094 LPEGYKG
+2094 LPKGYEG

-2117 ALMGTGAA
+2117 ALMGTGAS

-2181 HGKIHIVKEKP
+2181 HGKIHIVKEEP
-2192 REDGSYQGAA
+2192 RDDGSYQGAP

-2222 LKYPAGYKG
+2222 LKYPAGYKS

-2257 VDIEA
+2257 VDIET
-2262 LYDNAYSYGAFGYF
+2262 LYNNAYSYGAFGYF

-2286 PWIKLLNEKKDGEI
+2286 PWIKLLNEKKEGEI
-2300 ASGKAIPVQFEVN
+2300 APGEALPVLFEVN
-2313 AKSAYFAKNNK
+2313 AKSAYFSKNNK

-2338 YNYHIYLNKNAAPI
+2338 YNYHIYLDKNAAPV

-2399 NEDGTQEGI
+2399 NEDGTQKGI

-2490 DFFEDADGDAMTFSA
+2490 DFFEDVDGDAMTFSA

-2558 TGISNVVADASKGD
+2558 TGINNVVADASKGD

-2615 HAGDKASIALG
+2615 HPGDKASVALG

>member
-1 MLNYSVAELRNN
+1 
-13 KTNMTR
+13 MTR

-111 YAGKNEAKHK
+111 YAGKNETKHK

-172 VSPAAVARAAKAAS
+172 VSPAAVAKAAKAAS

-375 TEAVNYFT
+375 TEAVDYFT

-852 GKTERTDIAQY
+852 GKTARTDIAQY

-917 EVRPNESQ
+917 EVRLNESQ

-940 YNFNIHVKSNE
+940 YEFNIHVKSNE

-984 VGQTKTIDV
+984 VGQTKTLDV
-993 ELTNSGYGVFGGN
+993 ELTNSGYGVFGGK
-1006 YGMLQ
+1006 YGVLQ

-1032 AARSTGTLP
+1032 AARSIGTLP
-1041 VTFAPTK
+1041 VTFKPTK

-1063 NQHSFLVRGVASVP
+1063 QQYSFLVRGVASVP
-1077 AKQNVTP
+1077 AKQSVTP

-1128 TAKVHKFGYTTIS
+1128 KARVHKFGYTTVS

-1218 CVQGLGYISAYTNS
+1218 CVQGLGYISAYANS

-1250 KLYIKFKDVVTPA
+1250 KLYVKFKDVVTPA
-1263 TNGGGETTTISFH
+1263 TNGAGETTTISFH

-1284 VEVYYDDYNPAGVF
+1284 VEVFYDDYNPAGVF

-1303 NFVGVSDIAASD
+1303 NFVGVSDIAAAD

-1403 STVKMTANI
+1403 STVKLTANI
-1412 VGDNLKAEAALDST
+1412 VGDNLKAEAALDSA

-1459 VKNGKFTLAEEM
+1459 VKNGKFTLAEDM
-1471 KAAFSVPA
+1471 NAAFSVPA

-1831 AEFPEVIN
+1831 AKFPEIIN

-1847 AMEPSYYEFH
+1847 AMDPSYYEFY
-1857 VVNKGTKAFAITDV
+1857 VVNKGTKAFTITDV
-1871 ASEMFTVSESD
+1871 ASEMFTGSESD
-1882 DPDVEPSAPEGK
+1882 DPDVEPSAPEGE
-1894 LEVYAAQSNN
+1894 LEVYTAQSNN
-1904 GGDDGIDPGPL
+1904 GGDDGIDPGPMAL
-1915 ALSDDA
+1915 AADA
-1921 TAKAW
+1921 AKAW
-1926 IPYQSGM
+1926 VPYKSGM
-1933 MAPIVVGE
+1933 MAPIVVGT
-1941 DTVKFRITPY
+1941 DTVKFRIAPY

-1987 VMAFDPEELHIE
+1987 VMAFNPEELHIE
-1999 NVASD
+1999 NVAFD
-2004 YKGTST
+2004 YKGTRT

-2070 SGKKGMVKALGLKKV
+2070 SGKKGMLKALGLKKV

-2094 LPEGYKG
+2094 LPTGYEG

-2117 ALMGTGAA
+2117 ALMGTGAT

-2202 RMLEFDNPI
+2202 RMLKFDNPI

-2300 ASGKAIPVQFEVN
+2300 APGEAIPVQFEVN

-2338 YNYHIYLNKNAAPI
+2338 YNYHIYLDKNAAPI

-2442 VNAKD
+2442 VNVKD

-2490 DFFEDADGDAMTFSA
+2490 DFFEDADGDVMTFSA
-2505 QIADPSLAALYQS
+2505 QIANPSLAALYQS

-2558 TGISNVVADASKGD
+2558 TGISNVVAGASKGD

-2584 NVTIDADADKVVLS
+2584 NVTIGADADKVVLS

-2615 HAGDKASIALG
+2615 HAGDKASVALG

>member
-1 MLNYSVAELRNN
+1 M
-13 KTNMTR
+13 
-19 RLLLLVCAVLC
+19 
-30 LGSNVRISAQSTSS
+30 
-44 TTQSA
+44 
-49 ESNFVEGVVRVKLQR
+49 
-64 EIADRMIAAKL
+64 
-75 PLSVKGTNKKYVQT
+75 
-89 GVTPLDRVNQ
+89 
-99 KVKAVSMTRVFP
+99 
-111 YAGKNEAKHK
+111 
-121 AFGLDLW
+121 
-128 YDVHYEA
+128 
-135 SGMKLA
+135 
-141 QARNLFRSAE
+141 
-151 GVSYAQR
+151 
-158 IPLYKPI
+158 
-165 GGERFLE
+165 
-172 VSPAAVARAAKAAS
+172 
-186 TMPFNDPLLNDQ
+186 
-198 WHYNND
+198 
-204 GHIAGTKVGA
+204 
-214 DANVFK
+214 
-220 AWETGVT
+220 
-227 GSKDVVVAIIDGGF
+227 
-241 QVDHPDLKDNVW
+241 
-253 INTAELNGKPGV
+253 
-265 DDDGDGYV
+265 
-273 DDIYGYNFVINSS
+273 
-286 DINAHSHGTHV
+286 
-297 AGTVGA
+297 
-303 TNNNGI
+303 
-309 GVCGVAGGSDGKGGV
+309 
-324 KMMVCQVFDSR
+324 
-335 ASSSAVADFGAA
+335 
-347 IVYAADRGASIA
+347 
-359 QCSWGASV
+359 
-367 AGDEDKSV
+367 
-375 TEAVNYFT
+375 
-383 KNGGGDKMNGGL
+383 
-395 CIFAAGNNGEEG
+395 
-407 DYYPGCLDKVVA
+407 
-419 VGSMAPDGSVA
+419 
-430 YYSNRGKWVD
+430 
-440 VTAPGGLED
+440 
-449 NGQQYGV
+449 
-456 LSTLPNSTYGYN
+456 
-468 EGTSMACPHVSGIA
+468 
-482 ALILSKYGNK
+482 
-492 QFSNE
+492 
-497 TLRTL
+497 
-502 LTTSVNDLYTQ
+502 
-513 NPEYEGLMGSGYIDA
+513 
-528 YKALQGKEG
+528 
-537 SVPEAVADFTVTA
+537 
-550 SHDNAL
+550 
-556 IEWVIPETEEKSID
+556 
-570 HHVIYYSTEA
+570 
-580 FSATDDL
+580 
-587 NKLSSATVDTKF
+587 
-599 KYSGDKMSY
+599 
-608 EVEGLKASTKYY
+608 
-620 FAIVAY
+620 
-626 NRWGKASAVSPIKE
+626 
-640 ATTNAGPKVQVDQ
+640 
-653 KNLSMTVDA
+653 
-662 TKAST
+662 
-667 AEASFNVKN
+667 
-676 AGEGVLKYQLTTAT
+676 
-690 TRATMSTS
+690 
-698 ARNLKPN
+698 
-705 PGQVLPFSGTVSPT
+705 
-719 LAKRNAVASSDY
+719 
-731 KAENWPDT
+731 
-739 LTYSNYVYSYIG
+739 
-751 ETDTKLPNALAQYF
+751 
-765 YVDKATYPNG
+765 
-775 FNLTDLLIQGQNGQ
+775 
-789 NPEIEIYDGSRS
+789 
-801 ISRASLIQKINYDF
+801 
-815 WAYNY
+815 
-820 PITLKEQ
+820 
-827 IYFAPGSSFW
+827 
-837 VVAKFPAGAKNPLAT
+837 
-852 GKTERTDIAQY
+852 
-863 SFYSS
+863 
-868 DNGTTWTQLSEVLKG
+868 
-883 TSFESV
+883 
-889 ASQLTW
+889 
-895 AVQAVSKNPDWSQVL
+895 
-910 NPEPISG
+910 
-917 EVRPNESQ
+917 
-925 KVTLKNDGQKLVNGT
+925 
-940 YNFNIHVKSNE
+940 
-951 AVDSKQ
+951 
-957 QVALAMTV
+957 
-965 KGYKPELH
+965 
-973 SQQLVDFGDLL
+973 
-984 VGQTKTIDV
+984 
-993 ELTNSGYGVFGGN
+993 
-1006 YGMLQ
+1006 
-1011 APKNVK
+1011 
-1017 SSSDQFNVSKGANNI
+1017 
-1032 AARSTGTLP
+1032 
-1041 VTFAPTK
+1041 
-1048 EGNFSSTITLTDKNG
+1048 
-1063 NQHSFLVRGVASVP
+1063 
-1077 AKQNVTP
+1077 
-1084 ESYDAGDLK
+1084 
-1093 VGGEDK
+1093 
-1099 TATIT
+1099 
-1104 IKNTGNYPLQYV
+1104 QYV

-1201 SMQQM
+1201 SMQQA

-1250 KLYIKFKDVVTPA
+1250 KFYVKFKDVVTPA
-1263 TNGGGETTTISFH
+1263 TNGAGETTTISFH

-1303 NFVGVSDIAASD
+1303 NFVGVSDIAAAD
-1315 PCIFVDANKVQEDND
+1315 PCIFVDANKVQESNG
-1330 GLDAPYYDIVTGSAI
+1330 GLDASYYDIVTGSAI

-1388 TNYLTVITNDPINPS
+1388 TNYLTVITNDPITPS
-1403 STVKMTANI
+1403 ASVKLTANI

-1448 GKDALQVAGVS
+1448 GKDALNVTSVT

-1471 KAAFSVPA
+1471 NAAFSVPA

-1529 ESLKVETP
+1529 ESLEVETP
-1537 YGTNVEKTI
+1537 YGINVEKTI

-1554 NLAFSVEPASWFSA
+1554 NLTFSAEPASWFSA
-1568 SDLEAAGKSSVDYVF
+1568 SDLEATGKSSVDYVF

-1605 HMPYAYYIDKTDFKK
+1605 HMPYAYYIDKTDYKK

-1821 VTLNITGEAQ
+1821 VKLNITGEAQ
-1831 AEFPEVIN
+1831 AEFPKIIN

-1847 AMEPSYYEFH
+1847 AMDPSYYEFY
-1857 VVNKGTKAFAITDV
+1857 VVNKGTKAFTITDV

-1882 DPDVEPSAPEGK
+1882 DPDVEPSAPEGE

-1904 GGDDGIDPGPL
+1904 GGDDGGIDPGPL

-1926 IPYQSGM
+1926 IPYKSGM
-1933 MAPIVVGE
+1933 MAPIVVGT
-1941 DTVKFRITPY
+1941 DTVKFRIAPY

-1962 LVFTVEGLNEETHTS
+1962 LVFTVKGLNEETHTS

-1987 VMAFDPEELHIE
+1987 VMAFDPEELYIE

-2010 VNLKNDGEYKLTYSL
+2010 VSLMNTGAYKLTYSL

-2034 GNVDDGSNDPAPA
+2034 GNEYEDGNDPAPA

-2055 EDVAKNFVATCVEKI
+2055 ENAAKNFVATCVEKI

-2094 LPEGYKG
+2094 LPKDYEG

-2110 PVANAQA
+2110 PVENAQA
-2117 ALMGTGAA
+2117 ALMGTGAT

-2181 HGKIHIVKEKP
+2181 HGKIHIAKEEP

-2202 RMLEFDNPI
+2202 RMLKFDNPI

-2222 LKYPAGYKG
+2222 LKYPAGYKS

-2262 LYDNAYSYGAFGYF
+2262 LYDDAYSYGAFGYF

-2286 PWIKLLNEKKDGEI
+2286 PWIKLLNEKKEGEI
-2300 ASGKAIPVQFEVN
+2300 APGEALPVQFEVN

-2324 ATLVVKSNDPYNKL
+2324 ATLVVKSNDPMNKL
-2338 YNYHIYLNKNAAPI
+2338 YNYHIYLDKNAAPV

-2388 ADGIASVESYA
+2388 ADGIASVESYE

-2422 LKLNVALVPDYGTA
+2422 LKLNVALAPDYGTA
-2436 GKHTFT
+2436 GKHSFA

-2447 ESGNVSSVVVNYNV
+2447 EAGNVSSAVVNYNV

-2474 DLALKGG
+2474 DLTLKGG
-2481 ETSAQYYFA
+2481 ETSVQYYFA
-2490 DFFEDADGDAMTFSA
+2490 DFFEDADGDAMTYSA

-2527 QVSGSTNI
+2527 QVSGSTKI
-2535 NVVATDANGAS
+2535 NVVATDAGAS

-2558 TGISNVVADASKGD
+2558 TGITNVVAGASKGD

-2584 NVTIDADADKVVLS
+2584 NVTIGADADKVVLS

-2615 HAGDKASIALG
+2615 HAGDKASVALG

>member
-1 MLNYSVAELRNN
+1 
-13 KTNMTR
+13 MTR

-64 EIADRMIAAKL
+64 EIADRMVAAKL
-75 PLSVKGTNKKYVQT
+75 PLSVKGTNRKYVQT

-359 QCSWGASV
+359 QCSWGAGV
-367 AGDEDKSV
+367 ADDEDKSV
-375 TEAVNYFT
+375 TEAVDYFT

-407 DYYPGCLDKVVA
+407 NYYPGCLDKVVA

-513 NPEYEGLMGSGYIDA
+513 NPEYKGLMGSGYIDA

-556 IEWVIPETEEKSID
+556 IEWTIPETEEKSID

-626 NRWGKASAVSPIKE
+626 NRWGKASSVSPIKE

-698 ARNLKPN
+698 GRIKKPN

-719 LAKRNAVASSDY
+719 LVKRNAVATSNYQAKD
-731 KAENWPDT
+731 WPDT
-739 LTYSNYVYSYIG
+739 LTYSNQLYSYIG

-775 FNLTDLLIQGQNGQ
+775 FNLTDLRIQGQNGQ
-789 NPEIEIYDGSRS
+789 NPVIEIYDGSRS
-801 ISRASLIQKINYDF
+801 ISTASLIQKVNYDF
-815 WAYNY
+815 WAYKY
-820 PITLKEQ
+820 DISLKEQ
-827 IYFAPGSSFW
+827 IHFAPGTSFW

-852 GKTERTDIAQY
+852 GKTNRTDVAQY

-883 TSFESV
+883 TSFEAI

-895 AVQAVSKNPDWSQVL
+895 AVQAISKNPDWSQVL

-917 EVRPNESQ
+917 EVRPSESQ

-940 YNFNIHVKSNE
+940 YKFNIHVKSNE

-973 SQQLVDFGDLL
+973 SQKLVDFGDLL

-993 ELTNSGYGVFGGN
+993 ELTNSGYGVFGGK

-1063 NQHSFLVRGVASVP
+1063 NQHSFLVRGVASIP
-1077 AKQNVTP
+1077 AQQSVTP
-1084 ESYDAGDLK
+1084 ESYDASDLK

-1128 TAKVHKFGYTTIS
+1128 KARVHKFGYTTVS

-1263 TNGGGETTTISFH
+1263 TNGAGETTTISFH

-1303 NFVGVSDIAASD
+1303 NFVGVSDIAAAD
-1315 PCIFVDANKVQEDND
+1315 PCIFVDANKVQESND

-1369 SKEIKVTLAANDE
+1369 SKEIKVTLAANDN

-1403 STVKMTANI
+1403 STVKLTANI
-1412 VGDNLKAEAALDST
+1412 VGDNLKAEAALDSA

-1448 GKDALQVAGVS
+1448 GKDVLQVAGVS

-1471 KAAFSVPA
+1471 NAAFSVPA

-1529 ESLKVETP
+1529 ESLEVETP

-1568 SDLEAAGKSSVDYVF
+1568 SDLEATGKSSVDYVF

-1634 KSMYIYNT
+1634 KEMYIYNT

-1723 KDGSFKFQYN
+1723 KDGTFKFQYN

-1808 TTNDPSRASVKIP
+1808 TTNDPSRASIKIP

-1857 VVNKGTKAFAITDV
+1857 VVNKGTKAFAITDI
-1871 ASEMFTVSESD
+1871 ASEMFVAADPD
-1882 DPDVEPSAPEGK
+1882 DPWAMPEAS
-1894 LEVYAAQSNN
+1894 LEVYTSANN
-1904 GGDDGIDPGPL
+1904 SGDDGIDPGPMAL
-1915 ALSDDA
+1915 AADA
-1921 TAKAW
+1921 AKAW
-1926 IPYQSGM
+1926 VPYQSGM

-1951 NVYEVHKKDFP
+1951 NVSEVHAKDYP
-1962 LVFTVEGLNEETHTS
+1962 LVFSVEGLENTEYNS

-2010 VNLKNDGEYKLTYSL
+2010 VNLMNDGEYKLTYSL

-2034 GNVDDGSNDPAPA
+2034 GNEYEDGNDPAPA

-2055 EDVAKNFVATCVEKI
+2055 QDAAKNFVATCVEKI

-2094 LPEGYKG
+2094 LPDGYEG

-2110 PVANAQA
+2110 PVENAQA
-2117 ALMGTGAA
+2117 ALMGTGAT

-2192 REDGSYQGAA
+2192 RDDGSYQGAA

-2286 PWIKLLNEKKDGEI
+2286 PWIKLLNEKKEGEI
-2300 ASGKAIPVQFEVN
+2300 APGEALPVQFEVN

-2338 YNYHIYLNKNAAPI
+2338 YNYHIYLDKNAAPV
-2352 ITAPEGETTVPEA
+2352 ITAPEGETSVPEA

-2388 ADGIASVESYA
+2388 ADGIATVESYE
-2399 NEDGTQEGI
+2399 NEDGTQDGI

-2422 LKLNVALVPDYGTA
+2422 LKLNVALAPAYGTA
-2436 GKHTFT
+2436 GKHSFA

-2447 ESGNVSSVVVNYNV
+2447 EAGNVSSAVVNYNV

-2474 DLALKGG
+2474 DLVLKGG

-2527 QVSGSTNI
+2527 QMPGSTNI

-2546 TTGVIALTVDAA
+2546 TTGVIALTVDVA
-2558 TGISNVVADASKGD
+2558 TGISNVVAGGSKGD
-2572 VTVNGDA
+2572 VAVNGDA

-2584 NVTIDADADKVVLS
+2584 NVTIGADADKVVLS

-2603 GQLMAQKTLQNV
+2603 GQLMAQKTLLNV
-2615 HAGDKASIALG
+2615 HAGDKAGVALG

-2648 VAK
+2648 AAK

>member
-1 MLNYSVAELRNN
+1 
-13 KTNMTR
+13 MTR

-64 EIADRMIAAKL
+64 EIADRMVAAKL
-75 PLSVKGTNKKYVQT
+75 PLSVKGTNRKYVQT

-172 VSPAAVARAAKAAS
+172 VSPAAVAKAAKAAS

-227 GSKDVVVAIIDGGF
+227 GSKDVLVAIIDGGF

-253 INTAELNGKPGV
+253 INEAELNGKPGV

-286 DINAHSHGTHV
+286 NINAHSHGTHV

-335 ASSSAVADFGAA
+335 ASSSADADFGAA
-347 IVYAADRGASIA
+347 LVYAADRGASIA

-375 TEAVNYFT
+375 TEAVDYFT
-383 KNGGGDKMNGGL
+383 KYGGGDKMNGGL

-775 FNLTDLLIQGQNGQ
+775 FNLTDLRIQGQNGKD
-789 NPEIEIYDGSRS
+789 PEIEIYDGSRS
-801 ISRASLIQKINYDF
+801 ISKASLIQKVNYDF

-852 GKTERTDIAQY
+852 GKTARTDIAQH

-940 YNFNIHVKSNE
+940 YKFNIHVKSNE

-993 ELTNSGYGVFGGN
+993 ELTNSGYGVFGGQ

-1017 SSSDQFNVSKGANNI
+1017 SSSDQFYVSKGTNNI

-1077 AKQNVTP
+1077 AQQSVTP
-1084 ESYDAGDLK
+1084 DVYEAGDLK

-1128 TAKVHKFGYTTIS
+1128 KARVHKFGYTTVS

-1218 CVQGLGYISAYTNS
+1218 CVEGLGYISAYTNS
-1232 GWMDMGANSK
+1232 GWLDMGANSK

-1263 TNGGGETTTISFH
+1263 TNGAGETTTISFH

-1284 VEVYYDDYNPAGVF
+1284 VEVFYDDYNPAGVF

-1315 PCIFVDANKVQEDND
+1315 PCIFVDANKVQESND

-1369 SKEIKVTLAANDE
+1369 SKEIKVTLAANDN

-1403 STVKMTANI
+1403 STVKLTANI
-1412 VGDNLKAEAALDST
+1412 VGDNLKAEAALDSA

-1471 KAAFSVPA
+1471 NAAFSVPA

-1529 ESLKVETP
+1529 ESLEVETP

-1568 SDLEAAGKSSVDYVF
+1568 SDLEATGKSSVDYVF

-1733 VDPDGFQLGVFG
+1733 VDPDGFQVGVFG

-1808 TTNDPSRASVKIP
+1808 TTNDPSRASIKIP
-1821 VTLNITGEAQ
+1821 VTLNITGEAK

-1871 ASEMFTVSESD
+1871 ASEMFVAADPD
-1882 DPDVEPSAPEGK
+1882 DPWAMPEAL
-1894 LEVYAAQSNN
+1894 LEVYTSTSNS
-1904 GGDDGIDPGPL
+1904 GDDGIDPGPMAL
-1915 ALSDDA
+1915 ADDA
-1921 TAKAW
+1921 AKAW
-1926 IPYQSGM
+1926 VPYQSGM

-1951 NVYEVHKKDFP
+1951 NVYEVHAKDYP
-1962 LVFTVEGLNEETHTS
+1962 LVFTVEGLDKTEYNS

-2004 YKGTST
+2004 YKGTVT
-2010 VNLKNDGEYKLTYSL
+2010 ANLMNAGQYKLTYSL
-2025 SLDPSGRDA
+2025 NLDPSGRDA

-2047 YNVISYPS
+2047 NNVISYPS

-2070 SGKKGMVKALGLKKV
+2070 SGKKGMLKALGLKKV

-2094 LPEGYKG
+2094 LPTGYEG

-2117 ALMGTGAA
+2117 ALMGTGAT

-2181 HGKIHIVKEKP
+2181 HGKIHIAKEEP

-2286 PWIKLLNEKKDGEI
+2286 PWIKLLNEKKEGEI
-2300 ASGKAIPVQFEVN
+2300 APGEALPVQFEVN
-2313 AKSAYFAKNNK
+2313 AKSAYFAKNNQ

-2338 YNYHIYLNKNAAPI
+2338 YNYHIYLDKNAAPV

-2388 ADGIASVESYA
+2388 ADGIASVESYE

-2422 LKLNVALVPDYGTA
+2422 LKLNVALAPGYGTA

-2474 DLALKGG
+2474 DLVLKGG

-2490 DFFEDADGDAMTFSA
+2490 DFFEDADGDAMTYSA
-2505 QIADPSLAALYQS
+2505 QIADPSLAALYLS

-2558 TGISNVVADASKGD
+2558 TGITNVVAGASKGD

-2584 NVTIDADADKVVLS
+2584 NVTIGADADKVVLS

-2615 HAGDKASIALG
+2615 HAGDKVSVALG

-2648 VAK
+2648 AAK

>member
-1 MLNYSVAELRNN
+1 
-13 KTNMTR
+13 MTR

-172 VSPAAVARAAKAAS
+172 VSPAAVAKAAKAAS

-204 GHIAGTKVGA
+204 GHIAGTKMGA

-556 IEWVIPETEEKSID
+556 IEWTIPETEEKSID

-731 KAENWPDT
+731 KVENWPDT

-940 YNFNIHVKSNE
+940 YEFNIHVKSNE

-993 ELTNSGYGVFGGN
+993 ELTNSGYGVFGGK

-1032 AARSTGTLP
+1032 AARSIGTLP

-1077 AKQNVTP
+1077 AKQSVTP
-1084 ESYDAGDLK
+1084 DVYEAGDLK

-1157 ADEKDITSQFTND
+1157 ADETDITSQFTND

-1250 KLYIKFKDVVTPA
+1250 KLYVKFKNVVTPA

-1330 GLDAPYYDIVTGSAI
+1330 GLDAPYYDIQTGSAI

-1403 STVKMTANI
+1403 ASVKLTANI

-1546 QVTNEGDE
+1546 QVTNKGDE
-1554 NLAFSVEPASWFSA
+1554 DLTFSAEPASWFSA

-1831 AEFPEVIN
+1831 AEFPEIIN

-1847 AMEPSYYEFH
+1847 AMDPSYYEFY
-1857 VVNKGTKAFAITDV
+1857 VVNKGTKAFTITDV
-1871 ASEMFTVSESD
+1871 ASEMFTGSESD
-1882 DPDVEPSAPEGK
+1882 DPDVEPSAPEGG
-1894 LEVYAAQSNN
+1894 LEVYTAQSNN
-1904 GGDDGIDPGPL
+1904 GGDDGIDPGPMAL
-1915 ALSDDA
+1915 AADA
-1921 TAKAW
+1921 AKAW
-1926 IPYQSGM
+1926 VPYKSGM
-1933 MAPIVVGE
+1933 MTPIVVGT
-1941 DTVKFRITPY
+1941 DTVKFRIAPY

-2004 YKGTST
+2004 YNGTVT
-2010 VNLKNDGEYKLTYSL
+2010 ANLMNAGQYKLTYSL
-2025 SLDPSGRDA
+2025 NLDPSGRDA

-2094 LPEGYKG
+2094 LPTGYEG

-2117 ALMGTGAA
+2117 ALMGTGAT

-2181 HGKIHIVKEKP
+2181 HGKIHIAKEKP

-2286 PWIKLLNEKKDGEI
+2286 PWIKLLNEKKEGEI
-2300 ASGKAIPVQFEVN
+2300 APGEAIPVQFEVN

-2338 YNYHIYLNKNAAPI
+2338 YNYHIYLDKNAAPI

-2408 SESNGTYT
+2408 SESNSTYT

-2447 ESGNVSSVVVNYNV
+2447 ESGNVSSAVVNYNV

-2490 DFFEDADGDAMTFSA
+2490 DFFEDADGDVMTFSA

-2535 NVVATDANGAS
+2535 NVVATDVNGAS

-2558 TGISNVVADASKGD
+2558 TGISNVVAGASKGD

-2584 NVTIDADADKVVLS
+2584 NVSIGADADKVVLS

-2615 HAGDKASIALG
+2615 HAGDKASVALG

>member
-1 MLNYSVAELRNN
+1 
-13 KTNMTR
+13 MTR

-49 ESNFVEGVVRVKLQR
+49 EPNFVEGVVRVKLQR
-64 EIADRMIAAKL
+64 EIADRMVAAKL
-75 PLSVKGTNKKYVQT
+75 PLSVKGTNRKYVQT

-172 VSPAAVARAAKAAS
+172 VSPAAVAKAAKAAS

-227 GSKDVVVAIIDGGF
+227 GSKDVLVAIIDGGF

-286 DINAHSHGTHV
+286 NINAHSHGTHV

-347 IVYAADRGASIA
+347 LVYAADRGASIA

-375 TEAVNYFT
+375 TEAVDYFT

-690 TRATMSTS
+690 TRAAMSTS

-775 FNLTDLLIQGQNGQ
+775 FNLTDLRIQGQNGKD
-789 NPEIEIYDGSRS
+789 PEIEIYDGSRS
-801 ISRASLIQKINYDF
+801 ISKASLIQKVNYDF

-852 GKTERTDIAQY
+852 GKTARTDIAQH

-940 YNFNIHVKSNE
+940 YKFNIHVKSNE

-984 VGQTKTIDV
+984 VGQTKTLDV
-993 ELTNSGYGVFGGN
+993 ELTNSGYGVFGGQ

-1017 SSSDQFNVSKGANNI
+1017 SSSDQFYVSKGTNNI

-1077 AKQNVTP
+1077 AQQSVTP
-1084 ESYDAGDLK
+1084 DVYEAGDLK

-1099 TATIT
+1099 IATIT

-1128 TAKVHKFGYTTIS
+1128 KARVHKFGYTTVS

-1218 CVQGLGYISAYTNS
+1218 CVQGLGYISAYANS

-1250 KLYIKFKDVVTPA
+1250 KLYVKFKDVVTPA
-1263 TNGGGETTTISFH
+1263 TNGAGETTTISFH

-1284 VEVYYDDYNPAGVF
+1284 VEVFYDDYNPAGVF

-1303 NFVGVSDIAASD
+1303 NFVGVSDIAAAD
-1315 PCIFVDANKVQEDND
+1315 PCIFVDANKVQESND

-1369 SKEIKVTLAANDE
+1369 SKEIKVTLAANDN

-1403 STVKMTANI
+1403 STVKLTANI
-1412 VGDNLKAEAALDST
+1412 VGDNLKAEAALDSA

-1448 GKDALQVAGVS
+1448 GKDVLQVAGVS

-1471 KAAFSVPA
+1471 NAAFSVPA

-1529 ESLKVETP
+1529 ESLEVETP

-1723 KDGSFKFQYN
+1723 KDGTFKFQYN
-1733 VDPDGFQLGVFG
+1733 VDPDGFQVGVFG

-1808 TTNDPSRASVKIP
+1808 TTNDPSRASIKIP

-1871 ASEMFTVSESD
+1871 ASEMFVAADPD
-1882 DPDVEPSAPEGK
+1882 DPWAMPEAS
-1894 LEVYAAQSNN
+1894 LEVYTSANN
-1904 GGDDGIDPGPL
+1904 SGDDGIDPGPMAL
-1915 ALSDDA
+1915 ADDA
-1921 TAKAW
+1921 AKAW
-1926 IPYQSGM
+1926 VPYQSGM

-1951 NVYEVHKKDFP
+1951 NVSEVHAKDYP
-1962 LVFTVEGLNEETHTS
+1962 LVFSVEGLENTEYNS

-2004 YKGTST
+2004 FKGTST
-2010 VNLKNDGEYKLTYSL
+2010 VNLMNDGAYKLTYSL
-2025 SLDPSGRDA
+2025 NLDPSGRDA

-2070 SGKKGMVKALGLKKV
+2070 SGKKGMLKALGLKKV

-2094 LPEGYKG
+2094 LPSGYEG

-2117 ALMGTGAA
+2117 ALMGTGAN

-2181 HGKIHIVKEKP
+2181 HGKIHIAKEEP

-2286 PWIKLLNEKKDGEI
+2286 PWIKLLNEKKEGEI
-2300 ASGKAIPVQFEVN
+2300 APGEALPVQFEVN

-2338 YNYHIYLNKNAAPI
+2338 YNYHIYLDKNAAPV

-2388 ADGIASVESYA
+2388 ADGIATVESYE
-2399 NEDGTQEGI
+2399 NEDGTQDGI

-2422 LKLNVALVPDYGTA
+2422 LKLNVALAPAYGTA
-2436 GKHTFT
+2436 GKHSFA

-2447 ESGNVSSVVVNYNV
+2447 EAGNVSSAVVNYNV

-2474 DLALKGG
+2474 DLVLKGG

-2527 QVSGSTNI
+2527 QMPGSTNI

-2546 TTGVIALTVDAA
+2546 TTGVIALTVDVA
-2558 TGISNVVADASKGD
+2558 TGISNVVAGGSKGD
-2572 VTVNGDA
+2572 VAVNGDA

-2584 NVTIDADADKVVLS
+2584 NVTIGADADKVVLS

-2603 GQLMAQKTLQNV
+2603 GQLMAQKTLLNV
-2615 HAGDKASIALG
+2615 HAGDKAGVALG

-2648 VAK
+2648 AAK

>member
-1 MLNYSVAELRNN
+1 
-13 KTNMTR
+13 MTR

-64 EIADRMIAAKL
+64 EIADRMVAAKL
-75 PLSVKGTNKKYVQT
+75 PLSVKGTNRKYVQT

-172 VSPAAVARAAKAAS
+172 VSPAAVAKAAKAAS

-227 GSKDVVVAIIDGGF
+227 GSKDVLVAIIDGGF

-347 IVYAADRGASIA
+347 LVYAADRGASIA

-375 TEAVNYFT
+375 TEAVDYFT

-690 TRATMSTS
+690 TRAAMSTS

-775 FNLTDLLIQGQNGQ
+775 FNLTDLRIQGQNGKD
-789 NPEIEIYDGSRS
+789 PEIEIYDGSRS
-801 ISRASLIQKINYDF
+801 ISKASLIQKVNYDF

-852 GKTERTDIAQY
+852 GKTARTDIAQH

-940 YNFNIHVKSNE
+940 YKFNIHVKSNE

-984 VGQTKTIDV
+984 VGQTKTLDV
-993 ELTNSGYGVFGGN
+993 ELTNSGYGVFGGQ

-1017 SSSDQFNVSKGANNI
+1017 SSSDQFYVSKGTNNI

-1077 AKQNVTP
+1077 AQQSVTP
-1084 ESYDAGDLK
+1084 DVYEAGDLK

-1099 TATIT
+1099 IATIT

-1128 TAKVHKFGYTTIS
+1128 KARVHKFGYTTVS

-1218 CVQGLGYISAYTNS
+1218 CVQGLGYISAYANS

-1250 KLYIKFKDVVTPA
+1250 KLYVKFKDVVTPA
-1263 TNGGGETTTISFH
+1263 TNGAGETTTISFH

-1284 VEVYYDDYNPAGVF
+1284 VEVFYDDYNPAGVF

-1303 NFVGVSDIAASD
+1303 NFVGVSDIAAAD
-1315 PCIFVDANKVQEDND
+1315 PCIFVDANKVQESND

-1369 SKEIKVTLAANDE
+1369 SKEIKVTLAANDN

-1403 STVKMTANI
+1403 STVKLTANI
-1412 VGDNLKAEAALDST
+1412 VGDNLKAEAALDSA

-1448 GKDALQVAGVS
+1448 GKDVLQVAGVS

-1471 KAAFSVPA
+1471 NAAFSVPA

-1529 ESLKVETP
+1529 ESLEVETP

-1620 VELPFEFPFYGKKY
+1620 VELPFDFPFYGKKY
-1634 KSMYIYNT
+1634 KEMYIYNT

-1733 VDPDGFQLGVFG
+1733 VDPDGFQVGVFG

-1771 EFSPYKNYV
+1771 EFTPYKNYV

-1786 VEMPVELKANQLAD
+1786 VEMPVVLKADQLAD
-1800 TYDYELNV
+1800 TYKHELNV
-1808 TTNDPSRASVKIP
+1808 TTNDPSKPSVKIP

-1831 AEFPEVIN
+1831 PVFPDVIN

-1847 AMEPSYYEFH
+1847 PMELSRYEFY

-1871 ASEMFTVSESD
+1871 ASEMFVAA
-1882 DPDVEPSAPEGK
+1882 DPEDPWAMPEAS

-1904 GGDDGIDPGPL
+1904 GGDDGIDPGSMAL
-1915 ALSDDA
+1915 ADDA
-1921 TAKAW
+1921 AKAW
-1926 IPYQSGM
+1926 IPYKSGM
-1933 MAPIVVGE
+1933 MTPIVVGT
-1941 DTVKFRITPY
+1941 DTVKFRIAPY
-1951 NVYEVHKKDFP
+1951 NVSEVHAKDYP
-1962 LVFTVEGLNEETHTS
+1962 LVFTVEGLNEPEYTS

-1987 VMAFDPEELHIE
+1987 VLSFDPEELHIE

-2010 VNLKNDGEYKLTYSL
+2010 VNLMNDGEYKLTYSL

-2034 GNVDDGSNDPAPA
+2034 GNEYEDGNDPAPA

-2055 EDVAKNFVATCVEKI
+2055 QDAAKNFVATCVEKI

-2094 LPEGYKG
+2094 LPPAFEG

-2117 ALMGTGAA
+2117 ALMGTGAT

-2181 HGKIHIVKEKP
+2181 HGKIHIIKEEP

-2222 LKYPAGYKG
+2222 LKYPAGYKS

-2257 VDIEA
+2257 VDIET

-2286 PWIKLLNEKKDGEI
+2286 PWIKLLNEKKEGEI
-2300 ASGKAIPVQFEVN
+2300 APGEALPVQFEVN
-2313 AKSAYFAKNNK
+2313 AKSAYFSKNNK
-2324 ATLVVKSNDPYNKL
+2324 ATLVVKSNDPMNKF
-2338 YNYHIYLNKNAAPI
+2338 YNYHIYLDKNAAPV

-2388 ADGIASVESYA
+2388 ADGIATVESYE
-2399 NEDGTQEGI
+2399 NEDGTQDGI

-2422 LKLNVALVPDYGTA
+2422 LKLNVALAPAYGTA
-2436 GKHTFT
+2436 GKHSFA

-2447 ESGNVSSVVVNYNV
+2447 EAGNVSSAVVNYNV

-2474 DLALKGG
+2474 DLVLKGG

-2505 QIADPSLAALYQS
+2505 QIADSSLAALYLS

-2527 QVSGSTNI
+2527 QMPGSTNI

-2546 TTGVIALTVDAA
+2546 TTGVIALTVDVA
-2558 TGISNVVADASKGD
+2558 TGISNIVAGGSKGD
-2572 VTVNGDA
+2572 VAVNGDA

-2584 NVTIDADADKVVLS
+2584 NVTIGADADKVVLS

-2603 GQLMAQKTLQNV
+2603 GQLMAQKTLLNV
-2615 HAGDKASIALG
+2615 HAGDKAGVALG

-2648 VAK
+2648 AAK

>member
-1 MLNYSVAELRNN
+1 
-13 KTNMTR
+13 MTR

-111 YAGKNEAKHK
+111 YAGKDEAKHK
-121 AFGLDLW
+121 AAGLDLW

-172 VSPAAVARAAKAAS
+172 ISPAAVAKAAKAAS

-359 QCSWGASV
+359 QCSWGAGV
-367 AGDEDKSV
+367 ADEEDKSV
-375 TEAVNYFT
+375 TEAVDYFT

-395 CIFAAGNNGEEG
+395 CIFASGNNGEEG
-407 DYYPGCLDKVVA
+407 NYYPGCLDKVVA

-556 IEWVIPETEEKSID
+556 IEWTIPETEEKSID

-698 ARNLKPN
+698 GRIKNPN

-719 LAKRNAVASSDY
+719 LVKRNAVATSNYQAKD
-731 KAENWPDT
+731 WPDT
-739 LTYSNYVYSYIG
+739 LTYSNQLYSYIG

-775 FNLTDLLIQGQNGQ
+775 FNLTDLHFQGQNGQ
-789 NPEIEIYDGSRS
+789 DPVIEIYDGSRT
-801 ISRASLIQKINYDF
+801 ISTASLIQKVNYDF

-827 IYFAPGSSFW
+827 IHFAPGSSFW
-837 VVAKFPAGAKNPLAT
+837 VVAKFPAGAKNPLGT
-852 GKTERTDIAQY
+852 GKTTRTDVAQY

-883 TSFESV
+883 TSFEAV
-889 ASQLTW
+889 ANQLTW
-895 AVQAVSKNPDWSQVL
+895 AVQAISKNPDWSQVL

-940 YNFNIHVKSNE
+940 YKFNIHVKSNE

-993 ELTNSGYGVFGGN
+993 ELTNSGYGVFAGK

-1011 APKNVK
+1011 ASQNEVK
-1017 SSSDQFNVSKGANNI
+1017 SSSDQFNVSKGAKNI

-1077 AKQNVTP
+1077 AKQTVTP
-1084 ESYDAGDLK
+1084 DVYEAGDLK

-1147 SFEYEPAPEL
+1147 SFKYEAAPEL
-1157 ADEKDITSQFTND
+1157 ADEKDITSQFTNN

-1250 KLYIKFKDVVTPA
+1250 KFYVKFKDVVTPA

-1315 PCIFVDANKVQEDND
+1315 PCIFVDASKVQEDND
-1330 GLDAPYYDIVTGSAI
+1330 GLNAPYYDIQTGSAI

-1369 SKEIKVTLAANDE
+1369 SKEIKVTLAANDD

-1403 STVKMTANI
+1403 ASVKLTANI

-1554 NLAFSVEPASWFSA
+1554 NLTFSAEPASWYTA
-1568 SDLEAAGKSSVDYVF
+1568 SDLEANGNSTVDYVF

-1591 IPYNWVDI
+1591 VPYNWVDI

-1605 HMPYAYYIDKTDFKK
+1605 HMPYAYYINKTDFKK

-1704 YKNYGNTMMQ
+1704 YKNYGNTMML

-1723 KDGSFKFQYN
+1723 KDGSFKFQYH

-1763 YITDGNAV
+1763 YITDGNTI
-1771 EFSPYKNYV
+1771 EFTPYKNYV

-1821 VTLNITGEAQ
+1821 VTLNITGEVQ

-1847 AMEPSYYEFH
+1847 PMYPSYYEFY

-1871 ASEMFTVSESD
+1871 ASEMFVAADPD
-1882 DPDVEPSAPEGK
+1882 DPWPMPEAS
-1894 LEVYAAQSNN
+1894 LEVYTSANN
-1904 GGDDGIDPGPL
+1904 SGDDGIDPGPMAL
-1915 ALSDDA
+1915 ADDA
-1921 TAKAW
+1921 AKAW
-1926 IPYQSGM
+1926 VPYRSGM

-1951 NVYEVHKKDFP
+1951 NVSEVHAKDYP
-1962 LVFTVEGLNEETHTS
+1962 LVFSVEGLENTEYNS

-2010 VNLKNDGEYKLTYSL
+2010 VNLMNDGKYKLIYSL

-2034 GNVDDGSNDPAPA
+2034 GNVDDGSNVPAPS

-2085 KDDQKFIYD
+2085 KDDQKFFYD
-2094 LPEGYKG
+2094 LPSGYEG

-2117 ALMGTGAA
+2117 ALMGTGAT

-2181 HGKIHIVKEKP
+2181 HGKIHIVKEEP
-2192 REDGSYQGAA
+2192 LEDGSYRGVR

-2222 LKYPAGYKG
+2222 LKYPAGYKS
-2231 SAMMA
+2231 SALMA

-2286 PWIKLLNEKKDGEI
+2286 PWIKLLNEKKEGEI
-2300 ASGKAIPVQFEVN
+2300 APGEALPVLFEVN
-2313 AKSAYFAKNNK
+2313 AKSAYFSKNNK

-2338 YNYHIYLNKNAAPI
+2338 YNYHIYLDKNAAPV

-2490 DFFEDADGDAMTFSA
+2490 DFFEDVDGDVMTFSA

-2558 TGISNVVADASKGD
+2558 TGINNVVADASKGD

-2579 ENGNL
+2579 ENGIL

-2615 HAGDKASIALG
+2615 HSGDKASVALG

>member
-1 MLNYSVAELRNN
+1 
-13 KTNMTR
+13 MTR

-64 EIADRMIAAKL
+64 EIADRMVAAKL
-75 PLSVKGTNKKYVQT
+75 PLSVKGTNRKYVQT

-172 VSPAAVARAAKAAS
+172 VSPAAVAKAAKAAS

-227 GSKDVVVAIIDGGF
+227 GSKDVLVAIIDGGF

-286 DINAHSHGTHV
+286 NINAHSHGTHV

-335 ASSSAVADFGAA
+335 ASSSADADFGAA
-347 IVYAADRGASIA
+347 LVYAADRGASIA

-375 TEAVNYFT
+375 TEAVDYFT
-383 KNGGGDKMNGGL
+383 KYGGGDKMNGGL

-775 FNLTDLLIQGQNGQ
+775 FNLTDLRIQGQNGKD
-789 NPEIEIYDGSRS
+789 PEIEIYDGSRS
-801 ISRASLIQKINYDF
+801 ISKASLIQKVNYDF

-852 GKTERTDIAQY
+852 GKTARTDIAQH

-940 YNFNIHVKSNE
+940 YKFNIHVKSNE

-984 VGQTKTIDV
+984 VGQTKTLDV
-993 ELTNSGYGVFGGN
+993 ELTNSGYGVFGGQ

-1017 SSSDQFNVSKGANNI
+1017 SSSDQFNVSKGTNNI

-1077 AKQNVTP
+1077 AKQSVTP
-1084 ESYDAGDLK
+1084 DVYEAGDLK

-1128 TAKVHKFGYTTIS
+1128 KARVHKFGYTTVS

-1218 CVQGLGYISAYTNS
+1218 CVDGLGYISAYTNS
-1232 GWMDMGANSK
+1232 GWLDMGANSK

-1263 TNGGGETTTISFH
+1263 TNGAGETTTISFH

-1303 NFVGVSDIAASD
+1303 NFVGVSDIAAAD

-1369 SKEIKVTLAANDE
+1369 SKEIKVTLAANDN

-1403 STVKMTANI
+1403 STVKLTANI

-1471 KAAFSVPA
+1471 NAAFSVPA

-1529 ESLKVETP
+1529 ESLEVETP

-1723 KDGSFKFQYN
+1723 KDGTFKFQYN
-1733 VDPDGFQLGVFG
+1733 VDPDGFQVGVFG

-1808 TTNDPSRASVKIP
+1808 TTNDPSRASIKIP
-1821 VTLNITGEAQ
+1821 VTLNITGEAK

-1871 ASEMFTVSESD
+1871 ASEMFVAADPD
-1882 DPDVEPSAPEGK
+1882 DPWAMPEAS
-1894 LEVYAAQSNN
+1894 LEVYTSTNN
-1904 GGDDGIDPGPL
+1904 SGDDGIDPGPMAL
-1915 ALSDDA
+1915 ADDA
-1921 TAKAW
+1921 AKAW
-1926 IPYQSGM
+1926 VPYQSGM

-1951 NVYEVHKKDFP
+1951 NVYEVHAKDYP
-1962 LVFTVEGLNEETHTS
+1962 LVFTVEGLDKTEYNS

-2010 VNLKNDGEYKLTYSL
+2010 VNLMNDGAYKLTYSL

-2070 SGKKGMVKALGLKKV
+2070 SGKKGMLKALGLKKV

-2094 LPEGYKG
+2094 LPTGYEG

-2117 ALMGTGAA
+2117 ALMGTGAT

-2181 HGKIHIVKEKP
+2181 HGKIHIAKEEP

-2286 PWIKLLNEKKDGEI
+2286 PWIKLLNEKKEGEI
-2300 ASGKAIPVQFEVN
+2300 APGEALPVQFEVN

-2338 YNYHIYLNKNAAPI
+2338 YNYHIYLDKNAAPV

-2388 ADGIASVESYA
+2388 ADGIASVESYE

-2422 LKLNVALVPDYGTA
+2422 LKLNVALAPGYGTA

-2447 ESGNVSSVVVNYNV
+2447 EAGNVSSAVVNYNV

-2481 ETSAQYYFA
+2481 ETSVQYYFA

-2505 QIADPSLAALYQS
+2505 QIANPSLAALYLS
-2518 ENGIIIAAK
+2518 KNGIIIAAK

-2546 TTGVIALTVDAA
+2546 TTGVIALTVNAA
-2558 TGISNVVADASKGD
+2558 TGITNVVAGASKGD

-2584 NVTIDADADKVVLS
+2584 NVTIGADADKVVLS

-2615 HAGDKASIALG
+2615 HAGDKVSVALG

-2648 VAK
+2648 AAK

>member
-1 MLNYSVAELRNN
+1 M
-13 KTNMTR
+13 
-19 RLLLLVCAVLC
+19 
-30 LGSNVRISAQSTSS
+30 
-44 TTQSA
+44 
-49 ESNFVEGVVRVKLQR
+49 
-64 EIADRMIAAKL
+64 
-75 PLSVKGTNKKYVQT
+75 
-89 GVTPLDRVNQ
+89 
-99 KVKAVSMTRVFP
+99 
-111 YAGKNEAKHK
+111 
-121 AFGLDLW
+121 
-128 YDVHYEA
+128 
-135 SGMKLA
+135 
-141 QARNLFRSAE
+141 
-151 GVSYAQR
+151 
-158 IPLYKPI
+158 
-165 GGERFLE
+165 
-172 VSPAAVARAAKAAS
+172 
-186 TMPFNDPLLNDQ
+186 
-198 WHYNND
+198 
-204 GHIAGTKVGA
+204 
-214 DANVFK
+214 
-220 AWETGVT
+220 
-227 GSKDVVVAIIDGGF
+227 
-241 QVDHPDLKDNVW
+241 
-253 INTAELNGKPGV
+253 
-265 DDDGDGYV
+265 
-273 DDIYGYNFVINSS
+273 
-286 DINAHSHGTHV
+286 
-297 AGTVGA
+297 
-303 TNNNGI
+303 
-309 GVCGVAGGSDGKGGV
+309 
-324 KMMVCQVFDSR
+324 
-335 ASSSAVADFGAA
+335 
-347 IVYAADRGASIA
+347 
-359 QCSWGASV
+359 
-367 AGDEDKSV
+367 
-375 TEAVNYFT
+375 
-383 KNGGGDKMNGGL
+383 
-395 CIFAAGNNGEEG
+395 
-407 DYYPGCLDKVVA
+407 
-419 VGSMAPDGSVA
+419 
-430 YYSNRGKWVD
+430 
-440 VTAPGGLED
+440 
-449 NGQQYGV
+449 
-456 LSTLPNSTYGYN
+456 
-468 EGTSMACPHVSGIA
+468 
-482 ALILSKYGNK
+482 
-492 QFSNE
+492 
-497 TLRTL
+497 
-502 LTTSVNDLYTQ
+502 
-513 NPEYEGLMGSGYIDA
+513 
-528 YKALQGKEG
+528 
-537 SVPEAVADFTVTA
+537 
-550 SHDNAL
+550 
-556 IEWVIPETEEKSID
+556 
-570 HHVIYYSTEA
+570 
-580 FSATDDL
+580 
-587 NKLSSATVDTKF
+587 
-599 KYSGDKMSY
+599 
-608 EVEGLKASTKYY
+608 
-620 FAIVAY
+620 
-626 NRWGKASAVSPIKE
+626 
-640 ATTNAGPKVQVDQ
+640 
-653 KNLSMTVDA
+653 
-662 TKAST
+662 
-667 AEASFNVKN
+667 
-676 AGEGVLKYQLTTAT
+676 
-690 TRATMSTS
+690 
-698 ARNLKPN
+698 
-705 PGQVLPFSGTVSPT
+705 
-719 LAKRNAVASSDY
+719 
-731 KAENWPDT
+731 
-739 LTYSNYVYSYIG
+739 
-751 ETDTKLPNALAQYF
+751 
-765 YVDKATYPNG
+765 
-775 FNLTDLLIQGQNGQ
+775 
-789 NPEIEIYDGSRS
+789 
-801 ISRASLIQKINYDF
+801 
-815 WAYNY
+815 
-820 PITLKEQ
+820 
-827 IYFAPGSSFW
+827 
-837 VVAKFPAGAKNPLAT
+837 
-852 GKTERTDIAQY
+852 
-863 SFYSS
+863 
-868 DNGTTWTQLSEVLKG
+868 
-883 TSFESV
+883 
-889 ASQLTW
+889 
-895 AVQAVSKNPDWSQVL
+895 
-910 NPEPISG
+910 
-917 EVRPNESQ
+917 
-925 KVTLKNDGQKLVNGT
+925 
-940 YNFNIHVKSNE
+940 
-951 AVDSKQ
+951 
-957 QVALAMTV
+957 
-965 KGYKPELH
+965 
-973 SQQLVDFGDLL
+973 
-984 VGQTKTIDV
+984 
-993 ELTNSGYGVFGGN
+993 
-1006 YGMLQ
+1006 
-1011 APKNVK
+1011 
-1017 SSSDQFNVSKGANNI
+1017 
-1032 AARSTGTLP
+1032 
-1041 VTFAPTK
+1041 
-1048 EGNFSSTITLTDKNG
+1048 
-1063 NQHSFLVRGVASVP
+1063 
-1077 AKQNVTP
+1077 
-1084 ESYDAGDLK
+1084 
-1093 VGGEDK
+1093 
-1099 TATIT
+1099 
-1104 IKNTGNYPLQYV
+1104 QYV

-1201 SMQQM
+1201 SMKQA

-1250 KLYIKFKDVVTPA
+1250 KFYVKFKDVVTPA
-1263 TNGGGETTTISFH
+1263 TNGAGETTTISFH

-1303 NFVGVSDIAASD
+1303 NFVGVSDIAAAD

-1448 GKDALQVAGVS
+1448 GKDALNVTSVT
-1459 VKNGKFTLAEEM
+1459 VKNGKFTLAEDM
-1471 KAAFSVPA
+1471 NAAFSVPA

-1529 ESLKVETP
+1529 ESLEVETP

-1554 NLAFSVEPASWFSA
+1554 NLTFSAEPASWYTA
-1568 SDLEAAGKSSVDYVF
+1568 SDQEATDKSTVDYVF

-1634 KSMYIYNT
+1634 KEMYIYNT

-1786 VEMPVELKANQLAD
+1786 VKMPVELKANQLAD

-1821 VTLNITGEAQ
+1821 VKLNITGEAQ
-1831 AEFPEVIN
+1831 AEFPEIIN

-1847 AMEPSYYEFH
+1847 AMDPSYYEFY
-1857 VVNKGTKAFAITDV
+1857 VVNKGTKAFTITDV
-1871 ASEMFTVSESD
+1871 ASEMFVPA
-1882 DPDVEPSAPEGK
+1882 DPDDLWAMPEAS
-1894 LEVYAAQSNN
+1894 LEVYTAQSNN
-1904 GGDDGIDPGPL
+1904 GGDDGIDPGPMAL
-1915 ALSDDA
+1915 AADA
-1921 TAKAW
+1921 AKAW
-1926 IPYQSGM
+1926 VPYKSGM

-1941 DTVKFRITPY
+1941 DTVKFRIIPY
-1951 NVYEVHKKDFP
+1951 NVSEVHAKDYP
-1962 LVFTVEGLNEETHTS
+1962 LVFTVEGLNEKTHTS

-2004 YKGTST
+2004 YKGTRT
-2010 VNLKNDGEYKLTYSL
+2010 VNLNNDGEYKLTYSL

-2034 GNVDDGSNDPAPA
+2034 GNEYEDGNDPAPA

-2055 EDVAKNFVATCVEKI
+2055 QDAAKNFVATCVEKI

-2094 LPEGYKG
+2094 LPRDYEG

-2110 PVANAQA
+2110 PVENAQA
-2117 ALMGTGAA
+2117 ALMGTGAT

-2181 HGKIHIVKEKP
+2181 HGKIHIAKEEP
-2192 REDGSYQGAA
+2192 RDDGSYQGAA

-2300 ASGKAIPVQFEVN
+2300 APGAAIPVQFEVN

-2338 YNYHIYLNKNAAPI
+2338 YNYHIYLDKNAAPV

-2447 ESGNVSSVVVNYNV
+2447 ESGNVSSAVVNYNV

-2490 DFFEDADGDAMTFSA
+2490 DFFEDADGDVMTFSA
-2505 QIADPSLAALYQS
+2505 QIADPSLAALYLS

-2558 TGISNVVADASKGD
+2558 TGISNVVAGASKGD

-2584 NVTIDADADKVVLS
+2584 NVTIGADADKVVLS

-2615 HAGDKASIALG
+2615 HAGDKASVALG

-2648 VAK
+2648 AAK

>member
-1 MLNYSVAELRNN
+1 
-13 KTNMTR
+13 MTR

-111 YAGKNEAKHK
+111 YAGKDEAKHK
-121 AFGLDLW
+121 AAGLDLW

-141 QARNLFRSAE
+141 QARNLLRSTE
-151 GVSYAQR
+151 GVAYAQR
-158 IPLYKPI
+158 IPVYKPI

-172 VSPAAVARAAKAAS
+172 VSPAAVAKAAKAAS

-359 QCSWGASV
+359 QCSWGAGV
-367 AGDEDKSV
+367 ADAEDKSV
-375 TEAVNYFT
+375 TEAVDYFT

-395 CIFAAGNNGEEG
+395 CIFASGNNGEEG
-407 DYYPGCLDKVVA
+407 NYYPGCLDKVVA

-556 IEWVIPETEEKSID
+556 IEWTIPETEEKSID

-698 ARNLKPN
+698 GRIKNPN

-719 LAKRNAVASSDY
+719 LVKRNAVATSNYQAKD
-731 KAENWPDT
+731 WPDT
-739 LTYSNYVYSYIG
+739 LTYSNQLYSYIG

-775 FNLTDLLIQGQNGQ
+775 FNLTDLHFQGQNGQ
-789 NPEIEIYDGSRS
+789 DPVIEIYDGSRT
-801 ISRASLIQKINYDF
+801 ISTASLIQKVNYDF

-827 IYFAPGSSFW
+827 IHFAPGSSFW
-837 VVAKFPAGAKNPLAT
+837 VVAKFPAGAKNPLGT
-852 GKTERTDIAQY
+852 GKTTRTDVAQY

-883 TSFESV
+883 TSFEAI

-940 YNFNIHVKSNE
+940 YKFNIHVKSNE

-993 ELTNSGYGVFGGN
+993 ELTNSGYGVFAGK

-1011 APKNVK
+1011 ASQNEVK
-1017 SSSDQFNVSKGANNI
+1017 SSSDQFNVSKGAKNI

-1077 AKQNVTP
+1077 AKQTVTP
-1084 ESYDAGDLK
+1084 DVYEAGDLK

-1147 SFEYEPAPEL
+1147 SFKYEAAPEL
-1157 ADEKDITSQFTND
+1157 ADEKDITSQFTNN

-1250 KLYIKFKDVVTPA
+1250 KFYVKFKDVVTPA

-1315 PCIFVDANKVQEDND
+1315 PCIFVDASKVQEDND
-1330 GLDAPYYDIVTGSAI
+1330 GLNAPYYDIQTGSAI

-1369 SKEIKVTLAANDE
+1369 SKEIKVTLAANDD

-1403 STVKMTANI
+1403 ASVKLTANI

-1554 NLAFSVEPASWFSA
+1554 NLTFSAEPASWYTA
-1568 SDLEAAGKSSVDYVF
+1568 SDLEANGNSTVDYVF

-1591 IPYNWVDI
+1591 VPYNWVDI

-1605 HMPYAYYIDKTDFKK
+1605 HMPYAYYINKTDFKK

-1704 YKNYGNTMMQ
+1704 YKNYGNTMML

-1723 KDGSFKFQYN
+1723 KDGSFKFQYH

-1763 YITDGNAV
+1763 YITDGNTI
-1771 EFSPYKNYV
+1771 EFTPYKNYV

-1821 VTLNITGEAQ
+1821 VTLNITGEVQ

-1847 AMEPSYYEFH
+1847 PMYPSYYEFY

-1871 ASEMFTVSESD
+1871 ASEMFVAA
-1882 DPDVEPSAPEGK
+1882 DPDNPWAMPEAS
-1894 LEVYAAQSNN
+1894 LEVYTSANN
-1904 GGDDGIDPGPL
+1904 SGGDGGIDPGPL

-1926 IPYQSGM
+1926 IPYQSGK
-1933 MAPIVVGE
+1933 MAPIVVGT

-1951 NVYEVHKKDFP
+1951 KVNEVHAKDYP
-1962 LVFTVEGLNEETHTS
+1962 LVFTVEGLENTEYNS

-2034 GNVDDGSNDPAPA
+2034 GNEYEDGNDPAPA

-2094 LPEGYKG
+2094 LPEGYEG

-2110 PVANAQA
+2110 PVTNAQA
-2117 ALMGTGAA
+2117 AIMGTGST

-2181 HGKIHIVKEKP
+2181 HGKIHIIKEKP
-2192 REDGSYQGAA
+2192 RDDGSYQGAA

-2222 LKYPAGYKG
+2222 LKYPAGYKS

-2236 TKDGDMETNRYMAH
+2236 TKDGDMEPNRYMAH

-2262 LYDNAYSYGAFGYF
+2262 LYDNAYSYGAFGFF

-2286 PWIKLLNEKKDGEI
+2286 PWIKLLNEKKEGEI
-2300 ASGKAIPVQFEVN
+2300 APGEALPVQFEVN
-2313 AKSAYFAKNNK
+2313 AKSAYFSKNNK

-2338 YNYHIYLNKNAAPI
+2338 YNYHIYLDKNAAPV

-2365 SKAMVPVT
+2365 SKAVVDVT

-2378 GEAFTVSLND
+2378 GEAFTVSLED
-2388 ADGIASVESYA
+2388 ADGIAAVKSYA
-2399 NEDGTQEGI
+2399 NEDGTQDGI

-2416 VEAGGS
+2416 VEKGKS
-2422 LKLNVALVPDYGTA
+2422 LKLNVALAPDYGTA

-2447 ESGNVSSVVVNYNV
+2447 ESGNVSSAVVNYNV

-2490 DFFEDADGDAMTFSA
+2490 DFFEDVDGDVMTFSA

-2558 TGISNVVADASKGD
+2558 TGINNVVADASKGD
-2572 VTVNGDA
+2572 VTVNGVA

-2615 HAGDKASIALG
+2615 HSGDKASVALG

>member
-1 MLNYSVAELRNN
+1 
-13 KTNMTR
+13 MTR

-111 YAGKNEAKHK
+111 YAGKDEAKHK
-121 AFGLDLW
+121 AAGLDLW

-172 VSPAAVARAAKAAS
+172 ISPAAVAKAAKAAS

-273 DDIYGYNFVINSS
+273 DDIYGYNFVIKSS

-359 QCSWGASV
+359 QCSWGAGV
-367 AGDEDKSV
+367 ADEEDKSV
-375 TEAVNYFT
+375 TEAVDYFT

-395 CIFAAGNNGEEG
+395 CIFASGNNGEEG
-407 DYYPGCLDKVVA
+407 NYYPGCLDKVVA

-556 IEWVIPETEEKSID
+556 IEWTIPETEEKSID

-698 ARNLKPN
+698 GRIKNPN

-719 LAKRNAVASSDY
+719 LVKRNAVATSNYQAKD
-731 KAENWPDT
+731 WPDT
-739 LTYSNYVYSYIG
+739 LTYSNQLYSYIG

-775 FNLTDLLIQGQNGQ
+775 FNLTDLHFQGQNGQ
-789 NPEIEIYDGSRS
+789 NPVIEIYDGSRT
-801 ISRASLIQKINYDF
+801 ISTASLIQKVNYDF

-827 IYFAPGSSFW
+827 IHFAPGSSFW
-837 VVAKFPAGAKNPLAT
+837 VVAKFPAGAKNPLGT
-852 GKTERTDIAQY
+852 GKTTRTDVAQY

-883 TSFESV
+883 TSFEAV
-889 ASQLTW
+889 ANQLTW
-895 AVQAVSKNPDWSQVL
+895 AVQAISKNPDWSQVL

-940 YNFNIHVKSNE
+940 YEFNIHVKSNE

-993 ELTNSGYGVFGGN
+993 ELTNSGYGVFAGK

-1011 APKNVK
+1011 ASQNEVK
-1017 SSSDQFNVSKGANNI
+1017 SSSDQFNVSKGAKNI

-1077 AKQNVTP
+1077 AKQTVTP
-1084 ESYDAGDLK
+1084 DVYEAGDLK

-1147 SFEYEPAPEL
+1147 SFKYEAAPEL
-1157 ADEKDITSQFTND
+1157 ADEKDITSQFTNN

-1250 KLYIKFKDVVTPA
+1250 KFYVKFKDVVTPA

-1315 PCIFVDANKVQEDND
+1315 PCIFVDANKVQESNG
-1330 GLDAPYYDIVTGSAI
+1330 GLNAPYYDIQTSSAI

-1369 SKEIKVTLAANDE
+1369 SKEIKVTLAANDD

-1403 STVKMTANI
+1403 ASVKLTANI

-1554 NLAFSVEPASWFSA
+1554 NLTFSAEPASWYTA
-1568 SDLEAAGKSSVDYVF
+1568 SDLEANGNSTVDYVF

-1591 IPYNWVDI
+1591 VPYNWVDI

-1605 HMPYAYYIDKTDFKK
+1605 HMPYAYYINKTDFKK

-1704 YKNYGNTMMQ
+1704 YKNYGNTMML

-1723 KDGSFKFQYN
+1723 KDGSFKFQYH

-1763 YITDGNAV
+1763 YITDGNTI
-1771 EFSPYKNYV
+1771 EFTPYKNYV

-1821 VTLNITGEAQ
+1821 VTLNITGEVQ

-1847 AMEPSYYEFH
+1847 PMYPSYYEFY
-1857 VVNKGTKAFAITDV
+1857 VVNKGTKAFTITNV
-1871 ASEMFTVSESD
+1871 ASEMFVAADPD
-1882 DPDVEPSAPEGK
+1882 DPWAMPEAS
-1894 LEVYAAQSNN
+1894 LEVYTSANN
-1904 GGDDGIDPGPL
+1904 SGGDGGIDPGPL

-1926 IPYQSGM
+1926 IPYRSGM

-1951 NVYEVHKKDFP
+1951 NVYEVHAKDYP
-1962 LVFTVEGLNEETHTS
+1962 LVFTVEGLENTEYNS

-2010 VNLKNDGEYKLTYSL
+2010 VNLKNDGKYKLIYSL

-2034 GNVDDGSNDPAPA
+2034 GNVDDGSNVPAPA

-2094 LPEGYKG
+2094 LPEGYEG

-2110 PVANAQA
+2110 PVTNAQA
-2117 ALMGTGAA
+2117 AIMGTGST

-2181 HGKIHIVKEKP
+2181 HGKIHIIKEKP
-2192 REDGSYQGAA
+2192 RDDGSYQGAA

-2222 LKYPAGYKG
+2222 LKYPAGYKS

-2236 TKDGDMETNRYMAH
+2236 TKDGDMEPNRYMAH

-2262 LYDNAYSYGAFGYF
+2262 LYDNAYSYGAFGFF

-2286 PWIKLLNEKKDGEI
+2286 PWIKLLNEKKEGEI
-2300 ASGKAIPVQFEVN
+2300 APGEALPVQFEVN
-2313 AKSAYFAKNNK
+2313 AKSAYFSKNNK

-2338 YNYHIYLNKNAAPI
+2338 YNYHIYLDKNAAPV

-2365 SKAMVPVT
+2365 SKAVVDVT

-2378 GEAFTVSLND
+2378 GEAFTVSLED
-2388 ADGIASVESYA
+2388 ADGIAAVKSYA
-2399 NEDGTQEGI
+2399 NEDGTQDGI

-2416 VEAGGS
+2416 VEKGKS
-2422 LKLNVALVPDYGTA
+2422 LKLNVALAPDYGTA

-2447 ESGNVSSVVVNYNV
+2447 ESGNVSSAVVNYNV

-2490 DFFEDADGDAMTFSA
+2490 DFFEDVDGDVMTFSA

-2558 TGISNVVADASKGD
+2558 TGINNVVADASKGD

-2615 HAGDKASIALG
+2615 HAGDKASVALG

>member
-1 MLNYSVAELRNN
+1 
-13 KTNMTR
+13 MTR

-64 EIADRMIAAKL
+64 EIADRMVAAKL
-75 PLSVKGTNKKYVQT
+75 PLSVKGTNRKYVQT

-347 IVYAADRGASIA
+347 LVYAADRGASIA
-359 QCSWGASV
+359 QCSWGAGV
-367 AGDEDKSV
+367 ADDEDKSV
-375 TEAVNYFT
+375 TEAIDYFT

-407 DYYPGCLDKVVA
+407 NYYPGCLDKVVA

-513 NPEYEGLMGSGYIDA
+513 NPEYKGLMGSGYIDA

-556 IEWVIPETEEKSID
+556 IEWTIPETEEKSID

-698 ARNLKPN
+698 GRIKKPN

-719 LAKRNAVASSDY
+719 LVKRNAVATSDY
-731 KAENWPDT
+731 QAKDWPDT
-739 LTYSNYVYSYIG
+739 LTYSNQLYSYIG

-775 FNLTDLLIQGQNGQ
+775 FNLTDLRIQGQNGQ
-789 NPEIEIYDGSRS
+789 NPVIEIYDGSRS
-801 ISRASLIQKINYDF
+801 ISTASLIQKVNYDF

-827 IYFAPGSSFW
+827 IHFAPGSSFW
-837 VVAKFPAGAKNPLAT
+837 VVAKFPAGAKNPLGT
-852 GKTERTDIAQY
+852 GKTSRTDVAQY

-883 TSFESV
+883 TSFEAV
-889 ASQLTW
+889 ANQLTW
-895 AVQAVSKNPDWSQVL
+895 AVQAISKNPDWSEVL

-940 YNFNIHVKSNE
+940 YKFNIHVKSNE

-973 SQQLVDFGDLL
+973 SQKLVDFGDLL

-993 ELTNSGYGVFGGN
+993 ELTNSGYGVFGGK

-1063 NQHSFLVRGVASVP
+1063 NQHSFLVRGVASIP
-1077 AKQNVTP
+1077 AQQSVTP
-1084 ESYDAGDLK
+1084 ESYDASDLK

-1303 NFVGVSDIAASD
+1303 NFVGVSDIAAAD

-1369 SKEIKVTLAANDE
+1369 SKEIKVTLAANDN

-1403 STVKMTANI
+1403 STVKLTANI
-1412 VGDNLKAEAALDST
+1412 VGDNLKAEAALDSA

-1448 GKDALQVAGVS
+1448 GKDVLQVAGVS

-1471 KAAFSVPA
+1471 NAAFSVPA

-1529 ESLKVETP
+1529 ESLEVETP

-1554 NLAFSVEPASWFSA
+1554 NLTFSAEPASWFSA
-1568 SDLEAAGKSSVDYVF
+1568 SDLEATGKSSVDYVF

-1857 VVNKGTKAFAITDV
+1857 VVNKGTKAFAITDI
-1871 ASEMFTVSESD
+1871 ASEMFVAADPD
-1882 DPDVEPSAPEGK
+1882 DPWAMPEAS
-1894 LEVYAAQSNN
+1894 LEVYTSANN
-1904 GGDDGIDPGPL
+1904 SGDDGIDPGPMAL
-1915 ALSDDA
+1915 AADA
-1921 TAKAW
+1921 AKAW
-1926 IPYQSGM
+1926 VPYQSGM

-1951 NVYEVHKKDFP
+1951 NVSEVHAKDYP
-1962 LVFTVEGLNEETHTS
+1962 LVFSVEGLENTEYNS

-2034 GNVDDGSNDPAPA
+2034 GNDYEDGNDPAPA

-2070 SGKKGMVKALGLKKV
+2070 SGKKGMLKALGLKKV

-2094 LPEGYKG
+2094 LPTGYEG

-2117 ALMGTGAA
+2117 ALMGTGAS

-2181 HGKIHIVKEKP
+2181 HGKIHIVKEDP

-2286 PWIKLLNEKKDGEI
+2286 PWIKLLNEKKEGEI
-2300 ASGKAIPVQFEVN
+2300 APGEALPVQFEVN

-2338 YNYHIYLNKNAAPI
+2338 YNYHIYLDKNAAPV

-2388 ADGIASVESYA
+2388 ADGIATVESYE
-2399 NEDGTQEGI
+2399 NEDGTQDGI

-2422 LKLNVALVPDYGTA
+2422 LKLNVALAPAYGTA
-2436 GKHTFT
+2436 GKHSFA

-2447 ESGNVSSVVVNYNV
+2447 EAGNVSSAVVNYNV

-2469 YVGPA
+2469 FVGPA
-2474 DLALKGG
+2474 DLVLKGG

-2527 QVSGSTNI
+2527 QMPGSTNI

-2546 TTGVIALTVDAA
+2546 TTGVITLTVDVA
-2558 TGISNVVADASKGD
+2558 TGISNVVAGGSKGD
-2572 VTVNGDA
+2572 VAVNGDA

-2584 NVTIDADADKVVLS
+2584 NVTIGADADKVVLS

-2603 GQLMAQKTLQNV
+2603 GQLMAQKTLLNV
-2615 HAGDKASIALG
+2615 HAGDKAGVALG

-2648 VAK
+2648 AAK

>member
-1 MLNYSVAELRNN
+1 
-13 KTNMTR
+13 MTR

-64 EIADRMIAAKL
+64 EIADRMVAAKL
-75 PLSVKGTNKKYVQT
+75 PLSVKGTNRKYVQT

-359 QCSWGASV
+359 QCSWGAGV
-367 AGDEDKSV
+367 ADDEDKSV
-375 TEAVNYFT
+375 TAAVDYFT

-407 DYYPGCLDKVVA
+407 NYYPGCLDKVVA

-513 NPEYEGLMGSGYIDA
+513 NPEYKGLMGSGYIDA

-556 IEWVIPETEEKSID
+556 IEWTIPETEEKSID

-698 ARNLKPN
+698 GRIKNPN

-719 LAKRNAVASSDY
+719 LVKRNAVATSNYQAKD
-731 KAENWPDT
+731 WPDT
-739 LTYSNYVYSYIG
+739 LTYSNQLYSYIG

-775 FNLTDLLIQGQNGQ
+775 FNLTDLRIQGQNGQ
-789 NPEIEIYDGSRS
+789 NPVIEIYDGSRS
-801 ISRASLIQKINYDF
+801 ISTASLIQKVNYDF

-827 IYFAPGSSFW
+827 IHFAPGSSFW
-837 VVAKFPAGAKNPLAT
+837 VVAKFPAGAKNPLGT
-852 GKTERTDIAQY
+852 GKTTRTDVAQY

-883 TSFESV
+883 TSFEAI

-895 AVQAVSKNPDWSQVL
+895 AVQAISKNPDWSQVL

-917 EVRPNESQ
+917 EVRPSESQ

-940 YNFNIHVKSNE
+940 YKFNIHVKSNE

-973 SQQLVDFGDLL
+973 SQKLVDFGDLL

-993 ELTNSGYGVFGGN
+993 ELTNSGYGVFGGK

-1063 NQHSFLVRGVASVP
+1063 NQHSFLVRGVASIP
-1077 AKQNVTP
+1077 AQQSVTP
-1084 ESYDAGDLK
+1084 DVYEAGDLK

-1128 TAKVHKFGYTTIS
+1128 KARVHKFGYTTAS

-1263 TNGGGETTTISFH
+1263 TNGAGETTTISFH

-1303 NFVGVSDIAASD
+1303 NFVGVSDIAAAD
-1315 PCIFVDANKVQEDND
+1315 PCIFVDANKVQESND
-1330 GLDAPYYDIVTGSAI
+1330 GLDAPYYDIQTGSAI

-1403 STVKMTANI
+1403 ASVKLTANI

-1426 SVDFGKVFRTSAQQR
+1426 SVDFGRVFRTSAQQR

-1448 GKDALQVAGVS
+1448 GKAALQVAGVS

-1471 KAAFSVPA
+1471 NAAFSVPA

-1487 TLPTAEKGTVE
+1487 TLPTAEKGIVE

-1506 DGTTKEIPL
+1506 DRTTKEIPL

-1554 NLAFSVEPASWFSA
+1554 NLTFSAEPASWFSA
-1568 SDLEAAGKSSVDYVF
+1568 SDLEATGKSSVDYVF

-1591 IPYNWVDI
+1591 IPYKWVDI

-1723 KDGSFKFQYN
+1723 KDGTFKFQYN

-1808 TTNDPSRASVKIP
+1808 TTNDPSRASIKIP

-1857 VVNKGTKAFAITDV
+1857 VVNKGTKAFAITDI
-1871 ASEMFTVSESD
+1871 ASEMFVAADPD
-1882 DPDVEPSAPEGK
+1882 DPWAMPEAS
-1894 LEVYAAQSNN
+1894 LEVYTSANN
-1904 GGDDGIDPGPL
+1904 SGDDGIDPGPMAL
-1915 ALSDDA
+1915 AADA
-1921 TAKAW
+1921 AKAW
-1926 IPYQSGM
+1926 VPYQSGM

-1951 NVYEVHKKDFP
+1951 NVSEVHAKDYP
-1962 LVFTVEGLNEETHTS
+1962 LVFSVEGLENTEYNS

-2034 GNVDDGSNDPAPA
+2034 GNEYEDGNDPAPA

-2070 SGKKGMVKALGLKKV
+2070 SGKKGMLKALGLKKV

-2094 LPEGYKG
+2094 LPTGYEG

-2117 ALMGTGAA
+2117 ALMGTGAS

-2181 HGKIHIVKEKP
+2181 HGKIHIVKEEP

-2286 PWIKLLNEKKDGEI
+2286 PWIKLLNEKKEGEI
-2300 ASGKAIPVQFEVN
+2300 APGEALPVQFEVN

-2338 YNYHIYLNKNAAPI
+2338 YNYHIYLDKNAAPV

-2388 ADGIASVESYA
+2388 ADGIATVESYE
-2399 NEDGTQEGI
+2399 NEDGTQDGI

-2422 LKLNVALVPDYGTA
+2422 LKLNVALAPAYGTA
-2436 GKHTFT
+2436 GKHSFA

-2447 ESGNVSSVVVNYNV
+2447 EAGNVSSAVVNYNV

-2474 DLALKGG
+2474 DLVLKGG

-2527 QVSGSTNI
+2527 QMPGSTNI

-2546 TTGVIALTVDAA
+2546 TTGVIALTVDVA
-2558 TGISNVVADASKGD
+2558 TGISNVVAGGSKGD
-2572 VTVNGDA
+2572 VAVNGDA

-2584 NVTIDADADKVVLS
+2584 NVTIGADADKVVLS

-2603 GQLMAQKTLQNV
+2603 GQLMAQKTLLNV
-2615 HAGDKASIALG
+2615 HAGDKTGVALG

-2648 VAK
+2648 AAK

>member
-1 MLNYSVAELRNN
+1 M
-13 KTNMTR
+13 
-19 RLLLLVCAVLC
+19 LC

-49 ESNFVEGVVRVKLQR
+49 EPNFVEGVVRVKLQR
-64 EIADRMIAAKL
+64 EIADRMVAAKL
-75 PLSVKGTNKKYVQT
+75 PLSVKGTNRKYVQT

-359 QCSWGASV
+359 QCSWGAGV
-367 AGDEDKSV
+367 ADDEDKSV
-375 TEAVNYFT
+375 TEAVDYFT

-407 DYYPGCLDKVVA
+407 NYYPGCLDKVVA

-513 NPEYEGLMGSGYIDA
+513 NPEYKGLMGSGYIDA

-587 NKLSSATVDTKF
+587 NKLNSATVDTKF

-698 ARNLKPN
+698 GRIKKPN

-719 LAKRNAVASSDY
+719 LVKRNAVATSDY
-731 KAENWPDT
+731 QAKDWPDT
-739 LTYSNYVYSYIG
+739 LTYSNQLYSYIG
-751 ETDTKLPNALAQYF
+751 ETDTKMPNALAQYF

-775 FNLTDLLIQGQNGQ
+775 FNLTDLRIQGQNGQ
-789 NPEIEIYDGSRS
+789 NPVIEIYDGSRS
-801 ISRASLIQKINYDF
+801 ISTASLIQKVNYDF

-827 IYFAPGSSFW
+827 IHFAPGSSFW
-837 VVAKFPAGAKNPLAT
+837 VVAKFPAGAKNPLGT
-852 GKTERTDIAQY
+852 GKTTRTDVAQY

-883 TSFESV
+883 TSFEAI

-895 AVQAVSKNPDWSQVL
+895 AVQAISKNPDWSQVL
-910 NPEPISG
+910 NPKPISG

-940 YNFNIHVKSNE
+940 YKFNIHVKSNE

-973 SQQLVDFGDLL
+973 SQKLVDFGDLL

-993 ELTNSGYGVFGGN
+993 ELTNSGYGVFGGK

-1063 NQHSFLVRGVASVP
+1063 NQHSFLVRGVASIP
-1077 AKQNVTP
+1077 AQQSVTP
-1084 ESYDAGDLK
+1084 ESYDASDLK

-1128 TAKVHKFGYTTIS
+1128 KARVHKFGYTTVS

-1201 SMQQM
+1201 SMQKA

-1303 NFVGVSDIAASD
+1303 NFVGVSDIAAAD
-1315 PCIFVDANKVQEDND
+1315 PCIFVDANKVQESND

-1369 SKEIKVTLAANDE
+1369 SKEIKVTLAANDN

-1403 STVKMTANI
+1403 STVKLTANI
-1412 VGDNLKAEAALDST
+1412 VGDNLKAEAALDSA

-1448 GKDALQVAGVS
+1448 GKDVLQVAGVS

-1471 KAAFSVPA
+1471 NAAFSVPA

-1529 ESLKVETP
+1529 ESLEVETP

-1554 NLAFSVEPASWFSA
+1554 NLTFSAEPASWFSA
-1568 SDLEAAGKSSVDYVF
+1568 SDLEATGKSSVDYVF

-1660 PASLPTT
+1660 PASLPTK

-1723 KDGSFKFQYN
+1723 KDGTFKFQYN

-1808 TTNDPSRASVKIP
+1808 TTNDPSRASIKIP

-1871 ASEMFTVSESD
+1871 ASEMFVAADPD
-1882 DPDVEPSAPEGK
+1882 DPWAMPEAS
-1894 LEVYAAQSNN
+1894 LEVYTSANN
-1904 GGDDGIDPGPL
+1904 SGDDGIDPGPMAL
-1915 ALSDDA
+1915 AADA
-1921 TAKAW
+1921 AKAW
-1926 IPYQSGM
+1926 VPYQSGM

-1951 NVYEVHKKDFP
+1951 NVSEVHAKDYP
-1962 LVFTVEGLNEETHTS
+1962 LVFSVEGLENTEYNS

-2010 VNLKNDGEYKLTYSL
+2010 VNLMNDGEYKLTYSL

-2034 GNVDDGSNDPAPA
+2034 GNEYEDGNDPAPA

-2070 SGKKGMVKALGLKKV
+2070 SGKKGMLKALGLKKV

-2094 LPEGYKG
+2094 LPTGYEG

-2117 ALMGTGAA
+2117 ALMGTGAS

-2181 HGKIHIVKEKP
+2181 HGKIHIAKEEP

-2286 PWIKLLNEKKDGEI
+2286 PWIKLLNEKKEGEI
-2300 ASGKAIPVQFEVN
+2300 APGEALPVQFEVN

-2338 YNYHIYLNKNAAPI
+2338 YNYHIYLDKNAAPV

-2388 ADGIASVESYA
+2388 ADGIATVESYE
-2399 NEDGTQEGI
+2399 NEDGTQDGI

-2416 VEAGGS
+2416 VEAGSS
-2422 LKLNVALVPDYGTA
+2422 LKLNVALAPAYGTA
-2436 GKHTFT
+2436 GKHSFA

-2447 ESGNVSSVVVNYNV
+2447 EAGNVSSAVVNYNV

-2474 DLALKGG
+2474 DLVLKGG

-2527 QVSGSTNI
+2527 QMPGSTNI

-2546 TTGVIALTVDAA
+2546 TTGVIALTVDVA
-2558 TGISNVVADASKGD
+2558 TGISNVVAGGSKGD
-2572 VTVNGDA
+2572 VAVNGDA

-2584 NVTIDADADKVVLS
+2584 NVTIGADADKVVLS

-2603 GQLMAQKTLQNV
+2603 GQLMAQKTLLNV
-2615 HAGDKASIALG
+2615 HAGDKVGVALG

-2648 VAK
+2648 AAK

>member
-1 MLNYSVAELRNN
+1 
-13 KTNMTR
+13 MTR

-111 YAGKNEAKHK
+111 YAGKDEAKHK
-121 AFGLDLW
+121 AAGLDLW

-172 VSPAAVARAAKAAS
+172 ISPAAVAKAAKAAS

-359 QCSWGASV
+359 QCSWGAGV
-367 AGDEDKSV
+367 ADEEDKSV
-375 TEAVNYFT
+375 TEAVDYFT

-556 IEWVIPETEEKSID
+556 IEWTIPETEEKSID

-640 ATTNAGPKVQVDQ
+640 ATTNSGPKVQVDQ

-698 ARNLKPN
+698 GRIKNPN

-719 LAKRNAVASSDY
+719 LVKRNAVATSNYQAKD
-731 KAENWPDT
+731 WPDT
-739 LTYSNYVYSYIG
+739 LTYSNQLYSYIG

-775 FNLTDLLIQGQNGQ
+775 FNLTDLHFQGQNGQ
-789 NPEIEIYDGSRS
+789 NPVIEIYDGSRT
-801 ISRASLIQKINYDF
+801 ISTASLIQKVNYDF

-827 IYFAPGSSFW
+827 IHFAPGSSFW
-837 VVAKFPAGAKNPLAT
+837 VVAKFPAGAKNPLGT
-852 GKTERTDIAQY
+852 GKTTRTDVAQY

-883 TSFESV
+883 TSFEAV

-895 AVQAVSKNPDWSQVL
+895 AVQAISKNPDWSQVL

-940 YNFNIHVKSNE
+940 YKFNIHVKSNE

-993 ELTNSGYGVFGGN
+993 ELTNSGYGVFAGK

-1011 APKNVK
+1011 ASQNEVK
-1017 SSSDQFNVSKGANNI
+1017 SSSDQFNVSKGAKNI

-1077 AKQNVTP
+1077 AKQTVTP
-1084 ESYDAGDLK
+1084 DVYEAGDLK

-1147 SFEYEPAPEL
+1147 SFKYEAAPEL
-1157 ADEKDITSQFTND
+1157 ADEKDITSQFTNN

-1250 KLYIKFKDVVTPA
+1250 KFYVKFKDVVTPA

-1315 PCIFVDANKVQEDND
+1315 PCIFVDANKVQESNG
-1330 GLDAPYYDIVTGSAI
+1330 GLNAPYYDIQTGSAI

-1369 SKEIKVTLAANDE
+1369 SKEIKVTLAANDD

-1403 STVKMTANI
+1403 ASVKLTANI

-1554 NLAFSVEPASWFSA
+1554 NLTFSAEPASWYTA
-1568 SDLEAAGKSSVDYVF
+1568 SDLEANGNSTVDYVF

-1591 IPYNWVDI
+1591 VPYNWVDI

-1605 HMPYAYYIDKTDFKK
+1605 HMPYAYYINKTDFKK
-1620 VELPFEFPFYGKKY
+1620 VTLPFEFPFYGKKY
-1634 KSMYIYNT
+1634 KEMYIYNT

-1704 YKNYGNTMMQ
+1704 YKNYGNTMML

-1723 KDGSFKFQYN
+1723 KDGSFKFQYH

-1763 YITDGNAV
+1763 YITDGNTI
-1771 EFSPYKNYV
+1771 EFTPYKNYV
-1780 VAPGEQ
+1780 VAPSEQ

-1821 VTLNITGEAQ
+1821 VTLNITGEVQ

-1847 AMEPSYYEFH
+1847 PMYPSYYEFY

-1871 ASEMFTVSESD
+1871 ASEMFVAADPD
-1882 DPDVEPSAPEGK
+1882 DPWAMPEAS
-1894 LEVYAAQSNN
+1894 LEVYTSANN
-1904 GGDDGIDPGPL
+1904 SGGDGGIDPGPL

-1926 IPYQSGM
+1926 IPYRSGM

-1951 NVYEVHKKDFP
+1951 NVYEVHAKDYP
-1962 LVFTVEGLNEETHTS
+1962 LVFTVEGLENTEYNS

-2010 VNLKNDGEYKLTYSL
+2010 VNLMNDGKYKLIYSL

-2034 GNVDDGSNDPAPA
+2034 GNVDDGSNVPAPS

-2085 KDDQKFIYD
+2085 KDDQKFFYD
-2094 LPEGYKG
+2094 LPSGYEG

-2117 ALMGTGAA
+2117 ALMGTGAT

-2181 HGKIHIVKEKP
+2181 HGKIHIVKEEP
-2192 REDGSYQGAA
+2192 LEDGSYRGAA

-2222 LKYPAGYKG
+2222 LKYPAGYKS
-2231 SAMMA
+2231 SALMA

-2257 VDIEA
+2257 VDIET
-2262 LYDNAYSYGAFGYF
+2262 LYNNAYSYGAFGYF

-2286 PWIKLLNEKKDGEI
+2286 PWIKLLNEKKEGEI
-2300 ASGKAIPVQFEVN
+2300 APGEALPVQFEVN

-2338 YNYHIYLNKNAAPI
+2338 YNYHIYLDKNAAPV

-2490 DFFEDADGDAMTFSA
+2490 DFFEDVDGDVMTFSA

-2558 TGISNVVADASKGD
+2558 TGINNVVADASKGD

-2615 HAGDKASIALG
+2615 HAGDKASVALG

>member
-1 MLNYSVAELRNN
+1 
-13 KTNMTR
+13 MTR

-64 EIADRMIAAKL
+64 EIADRMVAAKL
-75 PLSVKGTNKKYVQT
+75 PLSVKGTNRKYVQT

-135 SGMKLA
+135 SGLKLA

-172 VSPAAVARAAKAAS
+172 VSPAAVAKAAKAAS

-227 GSKDVVVAIIDGGF
+227 GSKDVLVAIIDGGF

-347 IVYAADRGASIA
+347 LVYAADRGASIA

-375 TEAVNYFT
+375 TEAVDYFT

-690 TRATMSTS
+690 TRAAMSTS

-775 FNLTDLLIQGQNGQ
+775 FNLTDLRIQGQNGKD
-789 NPEIEIYDGSRS
+789 PEIEIYDGSRS
-801 ISRASLIQKINYDF
+801 ISKASLIQKVNYDF

-852 GKTERTDIAQY
+852 GKTARTDIAQH

-940 YNFNIHVKSNE
+940 YKFNIHVKSNE

-984 VGQTKTIDV
+984 VGQTKTLDV
-993 ELTNSGYGVFGGN
+993 ELTNSGYGVFGGQ

-1017 SSSDQFNVSKGANNI
+1017 SSSDQFYVSKGTNNI

-1077 AKQNVTP
+1077 AQQSVTP
-1084 ESYDAGDLK
+1084 DVYEAGDLK

-1099 TATIT
+1099 IATIT

-1128 TAKVHKFGYTTIS
+1128 KARVHKFGYTTVS

-1218 CVQGLGYISAYTNS
+1218 CVQGLGYISAYANS

-1250 KLYIKFKDVVTPA
+1250 KLYVKFKDVVTPA
-1263 TNGGGETTTISFH
+1263 TNGAGETTTISFH

-1284 VEVYYDDYNPAGVF
+1284 VEVFYDDYNPAGVF

-1303 NFVGVSDIAASD
+1303 NFVGVSDIAAAD
-1315 PCIFVDANKVQEDND
+1315 PCIFVDANKVQESND

-1369 SKEIKVTLAANDE
+1369 SKEIKVTLAANDN

-1403 STVKMTANI
+1403 STVKLTANI
-1412 VGDNLKAEAALDST
+1412 VGDNLKAEAALDSA

-1459 VKNGKFTLAEEM
+1459 VKNGKFTLAEDM
-1471 KAAFSVPA
+1471 NAAFSVPA

-1529 ESLKVETP
+1529 ESLEVETP

-1568 SDLEAAGKSSVDYVF
+1568 SDLEATGKSSVDYVF

-1723 KDGSFKFQYN
+1723 KDGTFKFQYN

-1808 TTNDPSRASVKIP
+1808 TTNDPSRASIKIP
-1821 VTLNITGEAQ
+1821 VTLNITGEAK

-1871 ASEMFTVSESD
+1871 ASEMFVAADPD
-1882 DPDVEPSAPEGK
+1882 DPWAMPEAS
-1894 LEVYAAQSNN
+1894 LEVYTSANN
-1904 GGDDGIDPGPL
+1904 SGDDGIDPGPMAL
-1915 ALSDDA
+1915 AADA
-1921 TAKAW
+1921 AKAW
-1926 IPYQSGM
+1926 VPYQSGM

-1951 NVYEVHKKDFP
+1951 NVSEVHAKDYP
-1962 LVFTVEGLNEETHTS
+1962 LVFSVEGLENTEYNS

-2010 VNLKNDGEYKLTYSL
+2010 VNLMNDGAYKLTYSL
-2025 SLDPSGRDA
+2025 NLDPSGRDA

-2094 LPEGYKG
+2094 LPSGYEG

-2117 ALMGTGAA
+2117 ALMGTGAT

-2181 HGKIHIVKEKP
+2181 HGKIHIAKEEP

-2286 PWIKLLNEKKDGEI
+2286 PWIKLLNEKKEGEI
-2300 ASGKAIPVQFEVN
+2300 APGEALPVQFEVN

-2338 YNYHIYLNKNAAPI
+2338 YNYHIYLDKNAAPV

-2388 ADGIASVESYA
+2388 ADGIATVESYE
-2399 NEDGTQEGI
+2399 NEDGTQDGI

-2422 LKLNVALVPDYGTA
+2422 LKLNVALAPAYGTA
-2436 GKHTFT
+2436 GKHSFA

-2447 ESGNVSSVVVNYNV
+2447 EAGNVSSAVVNYNV

-2474 DLALKGG
+2474 DLVLKGG

-2490 DFFEDADGDAMTFSA
+2490 DFFEDVDGDAMTFSA

-2518 ENGIIIAAK
+2518 ENAIIIAAK
-2527 QVSGSTNI
+2527 QMPGSTNI

-2546 TTGVIALTVDAA
+2546 TTGVIALTVDVA
-2558 TGISNVVADASKGD
+2558 TGISNVVAGGSKGD
-2572 VTVNGDA
+2572 VAVNGDA

-2584 NVTIDADADKVVLS
+2584 NVTIGADADKVVLS

-2603 GQLMAQKTLQNV
+2603 GQLMAQKTLLNV
-2615 HAGDKASIALG
+2615 HAGDKAGVALG

-2648 VAK
+2648 AAK

>member
-1 MLNYSVAELRNN
+1 
-13 KTNMTR
+13 MTR

-75 PLSVKGTNKKYVQT
+75 PLSVKGTSKKYVQT

-172 VSPAAVARAAKAAS
+172 VSPAAVAKAAKAAS

-375 TEAVNYFT
+375 TEAVDYFT

-705 PGQVLPFSGTVSPT
+705 PGQVIPFSGTVSPT

-731 KAENWPDT
+731 KVENWPDT

-852 GKTERTDIAQY
+852 GKTARTDIAQY

-940 YNFNIHVKSNE
+940 YEFNIHVKSNE

-993 ELTNSGYGVFGGN
+993 ELTNSGYGVFGGK

-1077 AKQNVTP
+1077 AKQSVTP
-1084 ESYDAGDLK
+1084 DVYEAGDLK

-1250 KLYIKFKDVVTPA
+1250 KLYVKFKNVVTPA

-1330 GLDAPYYDIVTGSAI
+1330 GLDAPYYDIQTGSAI

-1403 STVKMTANI
+1403 ASVKLTANI

-1471 KAAFSVPA
+1471 KVAFSVPA

-1831 AEFPEVIN
+1831 AEFPEIIN

-1847 AMEPSYYEFH
+1847 AMDPSYYEFY
-1857 VVNKGTKAFAITDV
+1857 VVNKGTKAFTITDV
-1871 ASEMFTVSESD
+1871 ASEMFTGSESD
-1882 DPDVEPSAPEGK
+1882 DPDVEPSAPEGG
-1894 LEVYAAQSNN
+1894 LEVYTAQSNN
-1904 GGDDGIDPGPL
+1904 GGDDGIDPGPMAL
-1915 ALSDDA
+1915 AADA
-1921 TAKAW
+1921 AKAW
-1926 IPYQSGM
+1926 VPYKSGM
-1933 MAPIVVGE
+1933 MTPIVVGT
-1941 DTVKFRITPY
+1941 DTVKFRIAPY

-2004 YKGTST
+2004 YKGTRT

-2070 SGKKGMVKALGLKKV
+2070 SGKKGMLKTLGLKKV

-2094 LPEGYKG
+2094 LPKGYEG

-2110 PVANAQA
+2110 PVENAQA
-2117 ALMGTGAA
+2117 ALMGTGAT

-2202 RMLEFDNPI
+2202 RMLKFDNPI

-2300 ASGKAIPVQFEVN
+2300 APGAAIPVQFEVN

-2324 ATLVVKSNDPYNKL
+2324 ATLVVKSNDPCNKL
-2338 YNYHIYLNKNAAPI
+2338 YNYHIYLDKNAAPV
-2352 ITAPEGETTVPEA
+2352 ITASEGETTVPEA

-2490 DFFEDADGDAMTFSA
+2490 DFFEDADGDVMTFSA

-2558 TGISNVVADASKGD
+2558 TGISNVVAGASKGD

-2584 NVTIDADADKVVLS
+2584 NVTIGADADKVVLS

-2615 HAGDKASIALG
+2615 HAGDKASVALG